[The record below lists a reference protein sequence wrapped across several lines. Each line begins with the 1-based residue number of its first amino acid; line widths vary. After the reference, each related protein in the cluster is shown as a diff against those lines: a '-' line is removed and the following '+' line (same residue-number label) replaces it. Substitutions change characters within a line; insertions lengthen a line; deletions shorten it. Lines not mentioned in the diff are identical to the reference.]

1 MLIIDTP
8 LKKIRRQLNTSKTW
22 AENILDAHESL
33 LNPDYTTLTLN
44 GKRIS
49 NNSLDFN
56 SNPNESDLLIV
67 SVRPQGLD
75 PVSWVYIAVA
85 AVAAAASYVL
95 AARSLG
101 NLGDTSGKQSPNSQ
115 FTGQTNAARLYS
127 QRPDIYGKVRAYP
140 DLVGEALLEY
150 VNNKKVLTHY
160 FNIGLGYYDLT
171 QFRFSDSALATFQ
184 ESTYTVYQPGEVN
197 PIVREQFSF
206 PEIDSSGAELKGI
219 NESEYQP
226 GGPFYSA
233 TAASVMDNR
242 GGEMTIVYANPTPG
256 VEPSVGGGGQLG
268 EWWRNRAAGDLM
280 DNVTLRVDYT
290 YEQYTVISV
299 GNPPTFGYVEKQ
311 ASIISDENK
320 ITYDNTIDQFT
331 VVVENFGPYSDR
343 DYLDETGLYEI
354 DSVSVGWFLSTVE
367 CTELWFNTVFRRGL
381 KGEAVIEFEYQ
392 PCDSDGTPSGSAL
405 SAVATYNDDTF
416 DDLSFTFK
424 VQSLPLSYYRV
435 RARRTN
441 NSNDDGSSQSTLES
455 IAAIRVKTNVVH
467 PEDTTLT
474 IQSTAG
480 NAETGTEMKFNVMA
494 SRKMIWWDGST
505 VRGWNYST
513 KTEVPADLRASEF
526 AADAILH
533 NYIVMGGGSVDEID
547 VDELYAIHDKVYAI
561 NPDLTK
567 CSITFDDADQ
577 ALGDRVKTLALLL
590 DVETS
595 YDGIKEFFVRDEQR
609 GIVVAQ
615 FDAYNLADDQYSK
628 TYSFMLKDQYTG
640 VRLEW
645 VDVNDKNKKRYINLA
660 LDNNGNVIESDSFHP
675 KEIKFLGC
683 GNETQAMHRA
693 RLEFNKLIYQNESV
707 TFNVVDDGFI
717 PRFGDMVRF
726 VEYADEYVVNG
737 EVIGI
742 SGNTYTSSSWLGDL
756 EVGVT
761 YWATCTKANGQTTDW
776 IELASWSDQSFTTSS
791 PMTGAYVADQ
801 INSQV
806 GSRFI
811 IRTTA
816 EKEADLYVITDKQ
829 PSSDGKVKISCINY
843 DDRTYQNV

>member
-8 LKKIRRQLNTSKTW
+8 LKKIRRPLDTSKTW
-22 AENILDAHESL
+22 AENILSAHPQL
-33 LNPDYTTLTLN
+33 LDPDFTTINLN
-44 GKRIS
+44 GKRIK
-49 NNSLDFN
+49 NRKFDCNAK
-56 SNPNESDLLIV
+56 PNDGDTVTICVRPQAESLIV
-67 SVRPQGLD
+67 SLV
-75 PVSWVYIAVA
+75 VSV
-85 AVAAAASYVL
+85 VAAAASFIL
-95 AARSLG
+95 ARRAMG
-101 NLGDTSGKQSPNSQ
+101 NLGDKAGKDSGNTQ
-115 FTGQTNAARLYS
+115 FTGQTNTARLYS

-140 DLVGEALLEY
+140 DLIGEALLEY

-206 PEIDSSGAELKGI
+206 PEIDSSGTELKGV
-219 NESEYQP
+219 NEVEPDPLAPSY
-226 GGPFYSA
+226 
-233 TAASVMDNR
+233 DNPTVSTTLD
-242 GGEMTIVYANPTPG
+242 GSLLFTVVYANPTPG
-256 VEPSVGGGGQLG
+256 VPPSSSGGGQLG
-268 EWWRNRAAGDLM
+268 AWYNGRALD
-280 DNVTLRVDYT
+280 
-290 YEQYTVISV
+290 
-299 GNPPTFGYVEKQ
+299 
-311 ASIISDENK
+311 NK
-320 ITYDNTIDQFT
+320 IVAEALKFDYFMQNPLGGSKAFSYVASSAYIDYDLGADTFIVTSPDFKGDTIGFVT
-331 VVVENFGPYSDR
+331 FIGNVKIT
-343 DYLDETGLYEI
+343 ETEALH
-354 DSVSVGWFLSTVE
+354 VGWFLSTVE
-367 CTELWFNTVFRRGL
+367 CTEIWFNTVFRLGL
-381 KGEAVIEFEYQ
+381 QGDAVIEFEYQ
-392 PCDSDGTPSGSAL
+392 PCDSAGTPSGSAA
-405 SAVATYNDDTF
+405 SKVVTYSDDTAN
-416 DDLSFTFK
+416 DLSFTYK
-424 VQSLPLSYYRV
+424 IQSLQLSYYRV

-441 NSNDDGSSQSTLES
+441 NSSRESQSVLES
-455 IAAIRVKTNVVH
+455 ISAVRVKTNVVH

-494 SRKMIWWDGST
+494 SRKMIWWDGSAI
-505 VRGWNYST
+505 RGWNAAAKAEIPS
-513 KTEVPADLRASEF
+513 ELRSSEF

-547 VDELYAIHDKVYAI
+547 VDELYSIHDKVYSI
-561 NPDLTK
+561 NPELTK

-595 YDGIKEFFVRDEQR
+595 YDGIKEFFVRDEAR
-609 GIVVAQ
+609 PFPLVQ

-660 LDNNGNVIESDSFHP
+660 LDNSGNVIESDSFHP

-693 RLEFNKLIYQNESV
+693 KLEFNKLIYQNESV

-742 SGNTYTSSSWLGDL
+742 SGNTYTSSAWLGDL
-756 EVGVT
+756 EAGVT
-761 YWATCTKANGQTTDW
+761 YWATCTKANGQTTEW
-776 IELASWSDQSFTTSS
+776 VEIASFDEQSFTTTS
-791 PMTGAYVADQ
+791 PMAGAYVADQ

-829 PSSDGKVKISCINY
+829 PSSDGTVKISCINY
-843 DDRTYQNV
+843 DERTYLNV

>member
-8 LKKIRRQLNTSKTW
+8 LKKIRRPLDKSKTW
-22 AENILDAHESL
+22 AENILAAHPQL
-33 LNPDYTTLTLN
+33 LDPDFTTINLN
-44 GKRIS
+44 GKRIK
-49 NNSLDFN
+49 NRKFDCNAK
-56 SNPNESDLLIV
+56 PNDGDLLTV
-67 SVRPQGLD
+67 CVRPQASALV
-75 PVSWVYIAVA
+75 VSLVVAV
-85 AVAAAASYVL
+85 VASAASYIL
-95 AARSLG
+95 SRRAMG
-101 NLGDTSGKQSPNSQ
+101 NLGDKAGKDSGNTQ
-115 FTGQTNAARLYS
+115 FTGQTNTARLYS

-140 DLVGEALLEY
+140 DLIGEALLEY

-206 PEIDSSGAELKGI
+206 PEIDSSGTELKGI
-219 NESEYQP
+219 NEVEP
-226 GGPFYSA
+226 DPSA
-233 TAASVMDNR
+233 PAYGDTPTSVVVDSSLT
-242 GGEMTIVYANPTPG
+242 MTIVYSNPTPSIP
-256 VEPSVGGGGQLG
+256 PSSGGGLQLG
-268 EWWRNRAAGDLM
+268 TWYNNRQPDDSISAEAIKINYSITSPFGGSPS
-280 DNVTLRVDYT
+280 NYEYVT
-290 YEQYTVISV
+290 S
-299 GNPPTFGYVEKQ
+299 N
-311 ASIISDENK
+311 AK
-320 ITYDNTIDQFT
+320 ITYDSITDRYS
-331 VVVENFGPYSDR
+331 VVVADFKGD
-343 DYLDETGLYEI
+343 LGFTGTFTGGVLLTETDALY
-354 DSVSVGWFLSTVE
+354 VGWFLSTVE
-367 CTELWFNTVFRRGL
+367 CTELWFNVVFRRGL
-381 KGEAVIEFEYQ
+381 KGDAVIEFEYQ
-392 PCDSDGTPSGSAL
+392 PCDAQGNPTGL
-405 SAVATYNDDTF
+405 SSTSTATYSDDTF
-416 DDLSFTFK
+416 DDKSFTFK
-424 VQSLPLSYYRV
+424 VNGLSSAYYRV

-505 VRGWNYST
+505 IRGWNAAT
-513 KTEVPADLRASEF
+513 KTEIPSDLRASEF
-526 AADAILH
+526 AADGILH

-547 VDELYAIHDKVYAI
+547 VDELYTIHDKVYAI

-595 YDGIKEFFVRDEQR
+595 YDGIKEFFVRDEAR
-609 GIVVAQ
+609 SIVVAQ

-660 LDNNGNVIESDSFHP
+660 LDGSGNVIESDSFHP

-693 RLEFNKLIYQNESV
+693 KLEFNKLIYQNESV

-742 SGNTYTSSSWLGDL
+742 SGNTYSSSARLGDL
-756 EVGVT
+756 EAGVT

-776 IELASWSDQSFTTSS
+776 VELLSWGDYSFTTTS
-791 PMTGAYVADQ
+791 PMIGAYVADN

-816 EKEADLYVITDKQ
+816 EKDADLYVITDKQ
-829 PSSDGKVKISCINY
+829 PSSDGTVKISCINY
-843 DDRTYQNV
+843 DERTYQNV

>member
-8 LKKIRRQLNTSKTW
+8 LKKIRRQLDTSKTW
-22 AENILDAHESL
+22 AENILSANPQL
-33 LNPDYTTLTLN
+33 LDPDFTTINLN
-44 GKRIS
+44 GKRIK
-49 NNSLDFN
+49 NRKFDCNA
-56 SNPNESDLLIV
+56 NPNDGDILTIC
-67 SVRPQGLD
+67 VRPQGFD
-75 PVSWVYIAVA
+75 PITIAIGVA
-85 AVAAAASYVL
+85 IAASAASFVL
-95 AARSLG
+95 SRRAMG
-101 NLGDTSGKQSPNSQ
+101 NISDRSGKSSGNTE
-115 FTGQTNAARLYS
+115 FTGQTNTARLYS

-140 DLVGEALLEY
+140 DLIGEALLEY

-184 ESTYTVYQPGEVN
+184 ESTYTVYQPSEVN
-197 PIVREQFSF
+197 PLVREQFSF
-206 PEIDSSGAELKGI
+206 PEIDSSGTELKGL
-219 NESEYQP
+219 NEVEENPTAPSYEAIP
-226 GGPFYSA
+226 TSA
-233 TAASVMDNR
+233 TAAPGVTVTFVFS
-242 GGEMTIVYANPTPG
+242 NPTPLIP
-256 VEPSVGGGGQLG
+256 PSSGGGGQLG
-268 EWWRNRAAGDLM
+268 LWYNNRKP
-280 DNVTLRVDYT
+280 DNSINSEAIRYDYRIT
-290 YEQYTVISV
+290 DMIGGSTPYSCVSTTS
-299 GNPPTFGYVEKQ
+299 
-311 ASIISDENK
+311 K
-320 ITYDNTIDQFT
+320 ITYDAPSDKFT
-331 VVVENFGPYSDR
+331 VVIENF
-343 DYLDETGLYEI
+343 TGDLGLTSAFTGTVKMSE
-354 DSVSVGWFLSTVE
+354 SESLFVGWFLSTVE

-381 KGEAVIEFEYQ
+381 KGEAIIDFEYQ
-392 PCDSDGTPSGSAL
+392 PCDSAGTPTGSA
-405 SAVATYNDDTF
+405 STQTATYSDDTF
-416 DDLSFTFK
+416 DDQSFTFK
-424 VQSLPLSYYRV
+424 VQGLASSYYRV

-455 IAAIRVKTNVVH
+455 IAAIRVKTNVIH
-467 PEDTTLT
+467 PEDTTLI

-505 VRGWNYST
+505 VRGWNATTRKEIPS
-513 KTEVPADLRASEF
+513 DLRASEF
-526 AADAILH
+526 AADGILH
-533 NYIVMGGGSVDEID
+533 NYIVMGGGPVDEID
-547 VDELYAIHDKVYAI
+547 IEELYSIHDKVYAI
-561 NPDLTK
+561 DPELAK

-590 DVETS
+590 DIETS
-595 YDGIKEFFVRDEQR
+595 YDGIKEFFVRDEER
-609 GIVVAQ
+609 DVVVAQ

-660 LDNNGNVIESDSFHP
+660 LDGSGNVIESDSFHP

-693 RLEFNKLIYQNESV
+693 KLEFNKLIYQNESV

-742 SGNTYTSSSWLGDL
+742 SGNTYTSSAWIGDL
-756 EVGVT
+756 EVGTT

-776 IELASWSDQSFTTSS
+776 VELASWDGYSFTTTS

-829 PSSDGKVKISCINY
+829 PSSDVTVKISCINY
-843 DDRTYQNV
+843 DERTYQNV

>member
-8 LKKIRRQLNTSKTW
+8 LKKIRRPLDTSKTW
-22 AENILDAHESL
+22 AENILVAHPQL
-33 LNPDYTTLTLN
+33 LDPDFTTINLN
-44 GKRIS
+44 GKRIK
-49 NNSLDFN
+49 NRKFDCNAKPHDG
-56 SNPNESDLLIV
+56 DLLTIC
-67 SVRPQGLD
+67 VRPQGFD
-75 PVSWVYIAVA
+75 PITIAIGVA
-85 AVAAAASYVL
+85 IAASAASFVL
-95 AARSLG
+95 SRRAMG
-101 NLGDTSGKQSPNSQ
+101 NIGDRSGKSSGNTE
-115 FTGQTNAARLYS
+115 FTGQTNTARLYS

-140 DLVGEALLEY
+140 DLIGEALLEY

-206 PEIDSSGAELKGI
+206 PEIDSSGTELKGL
-219 NESEYQP
+219 NEVEE
-226 GGPFYSA
+226 GPLAPNYDGAPVSA
-233 TAASVMDNR
+233 TLDGSLLFTV
-242 GGEMTIVYANPTPG
+242 VYPNPTPG
-256 VEPSVGGGGQLG
+256 TQPGSGGGGQLG
-268 EWWRNRAAGDLM
+268 SWYNGRTID
-280 DNVTLRVDYT
+280 
-290 YEQYTVISV
+290 
-299 GNPPTFGYVEKQ
+299 
-311 ASIISDENK
+311 NK
-320 ITYDNTIDQFT
+320 IAAEAIRFDYFMQNPFGASKAFSYVAAFAYISYDLGTDTFT
-331 VVVENFGPYSDR
+331 VSSPDFRGDTIGFVTFIGNVKIT
-343 DYLDETGLYEI
+343 ETEALY
-354 DSVSVGWFLSTVE
+354 VGWFLSTVE
-367 CTELWFNTVFRRGL
+367 CTELWFNTVFRLGL
-381 KGEAVIEFEYQ
+381 QGDAVIEFEYQ
-392 PCDSDGTPSGSAL
+392 PCDSAGTPSGSAA
-405 SAVATYNDDTF
+405 SQVVTYSDDTAN
-416 DDLSFTFK
+416 DLSFTYK
-424 VQSLPLSYYRV
+424 IQSLQLSYYRV

-441 NSNDDGSSQSTLES
+441 SSSRESQSVLES
-455 IAAIRVKTNVVH
+455 ISAVRVKTNVVH

-505 VRGWNYST
+505 IRGWNATT
-513 KTEVPADLRASEF
+513 KKEIPADLRSSEF

-533 NYIVMGGGSVDEID
+533 NYIVMGGGPIDEID
-547 VDELYAIHDKVYAI
+547 IEELYAIHDKVYAI
-561 NPDLTK
+561 NPELTK

-590 DVETS
+590 DVDTS
-595 YDGIKEFFVRDEQR
+595 YDGIKEFFVRDEPR
-609 GIVVAQ
+609 SIVVAQ

-640 VRLEW
+640 VRLEL

-660 LDNNGNVIESDSFHP
+660 LDSSGNVIESDSFHP

-693 RLEFNKLIYQNESV
+693 KLEFNKLIYQNESV

-737 EVIGI
+737 EVTGI
-742 SGNTYTSSSWLGDL
+742 SGNTYTSSAWLGDL
-756 EVGVT
+756 EDGVT

-776 IELASWSDQSFTTSS
+776 VELVSWNEQSFTTAS
-791 PMTGAYVADQ
+791 PMTGTYFADQ

-811 IRTTA
+811 IRATA

-829 PSSDGKVKISCINY
+829 PSSDGTVKISCINY
-843 DDRTYQNV
+843 DERTYQNV

>member
-8 LKKIRRQLNTSKTW
+8 LKKIRRPLDTSKTW
-22 AENILDAHESL
+22 AENILAAHPQL
-33 LNPDYTTLTLN
+33 LDPDFTTINLN
-44 GKRIS
+44 GKRIK
-49 NNSLDFN
+49 NRKFDCNAM
-56 SNPNESDLLIV
+56 PNGGDVLTIC
-67 SVRPQGLD
+67 VRPQGFD
-75 PVSWVYIAVA
+75 PITIAIGVA
-85 AVAAAASYVL
+85 IAASAVSFVL
-95 AARSLG
+95 ARRAMG
-101 NLGDTSGKQSPNSQ
+101 NISDRSGKSSGNTEL
-115 FTGQTNAARLYS
+115 TGQTNTARLYS

-140 DLVGEALLEY
+140 DLIGEALLEY

-206 PEIDSSGAELKGI
+206 PEIDSSGTELKGV
-219 NESEYQP
+219 NEVEPDPSAPTYDSP
-226 GGPFYSA
+226 TVSTTLDGSLLFTVVYS
-233 TAASVMDNR
+233 
-242 GGEMTIVYANPTPG
+242 NPTPG
-256 VEPSVGGGGQLG
+256 IAPSSGGGGQLG
-268 EWWRNRAAGDLM
+268 AWYNGITID
-280 DNVTLRVDYT
+280 
-290 YEQYTVISV
+290 
-299 GNPPTFGYVEKQ
+299 
-311 ASIISDENK
+311 NK
-320 ITYDNTIDQFT
+320 IAAEAIKFNYSMQNSFGATQAFEYVASFAYISYDSGTDTFT
-331 VVVENFGPYSDR
+331 VSSPDFKGGTTGFINFTGNVKIT
-343 DYLDETGLYEI
+343 ETEALY
-354 DSVSVGWFLSTVE
+354 VGWFLSTVE

-405 SAVATYNDDTF
+405 SAVTTYNDDTF

-455 IAAIRVKTNVVH
+455 IAAIRVKTNVIH
-467 PEDTTLT
+467 PDDTTLT

-505 VRGWNYST
+505 IRGWNSAT
-513 KTEVPADLRASEF
+513 KTEIPADLRASEF
-526 AADAILH
+526 AADGILH

-547 VDELYAIHDKVYAI
+547 VDELYAIHNKVYAI
-561 NPDLTK
+561 NPELTK

-595 YDGIKEFFVRDEQR
+595 YDGIKEFFVRDEPR
-609 GIVVAQ
+609 SIVVAQ

-645 VDVNDKNKKRYINLA
+645 VDVNEKNKKRYINLS

-693 RLEFNKLIYQNESV
+693 KLEFNKLIYQNESV

-742 SGNTYTSSSWLGDL
+742 SGNTYTSSAWLGDL
-756 EVGVT
+756 EAGVT

-776 IELASWSDQSFTTSS
+776 VELVSWNEQSFTTAS
-791 PMTGAYVADQ
+791 PMTGAYIADQ

-829 PSSDGKVKISCINY
+829 PSSDGTVKISCINY
-843 DDRTYQNV
+843 DERTYQNV

>member
-8 LKKIRRQLNTSKTW
+8 LKKIRRHLNTSKTW
-22 AENILDAHESL
+22 AENIIEAHDGL
-33 LNPDYTTLTLN
+33 LNQDYTTLTLN

-49 NNSLDFN
+49 NYSLDFN
-56 SNPNESDLLIV
+56 SKPNESDLLVV

-206 PEIDSSGAELKGI
+206 PEIDSSGTELKGI
-219 NESEYQP
+219 NEVEPDPLAPSYD
-226 GGPFYSA
+226 SA
-233 TAASVMDNR
+233 TVSTTLDGSLLFTV
-242 GGEMTIVYANPTPG
+242 VYANPTPG
-256 VEPSVGGGGQLG
+256 VPPSSGGGGQLG
-268 EWWRNRAAGDLM
+268 AWYNGRA
-280 DNVTLRVDYT
+280 VD
-290 YEQYTVISV
+290 
-299 GNPPTFGYVEKQ
+299 
-311 ASIISDENK
+311 NK
-320 ITYDNTIDQFT
+320 IVAEAIKFDYFMQNPLGGSRAFSYVASSAYIDYDLGTDTFIVTSPDFRGDTIGFVT
-331 VVVENFGPYSDR
+331 FIGNVKIT
-343 DYLDETGLYEI
+343 ETEALY
-354 DSVSVGWFLSTVE
+354 VGWFLSTVE

-381 KGEAVIEFEYQ
+381 KGEALIDFEYQ
-392 PCDSDGTPSGSAL
+392 PCDSVGAPTGSA
-405 SAVATYNDDTF
+405 STQTATYSDDTF
-416 DDLSFTFK
+416 DDQSFTFK
-424 VQSLPLSYYRV
+424 VQGLAPSYYRV

-467 PEDTTLT
+467 PEDTTLI

-494 SRKMIWWDGST
+494 SRKMIWWDGYT
-505 VRGWNYST
+505 VRGWNDNT
-513 KTEVPADLRASEF
+513 KQEISSDLRSSEF
-526 AADAILH
+526 AADGILH
-533 NYIVMGGGSVDEID
+533 NYIVMGGGPIDEID
-547 VDELYAIHDKVYAI
+547 IEELYAIHDKVYAI
-561 NPDLTK
+561 DPELSK

-595 YDGIKEFFVRDEQR
+595 YDGIKEFFVRDESR
-609 GIVVAQ
+609 DVVVAQ

-660 LDNNGNVIESDSFHP
+660 LDSSGNVIESDSFHP

-693 RLEFNKLIYQNESV
+693 KLEFNKLIYQNESV

-742 SGNTYTSSSWLGDL
+742 SGNTYTSSAWIGDL
-756 EVGVT
+756 EVGTT

-776 IELASWSDQSFTTSS
+776 VELVSWDDYSFTTSS

-801 INSQV
+801 IDTQV

-829 PSSDGKVKISCINY
+829 PSSDGTVKISCINY

>member
-8 LKKIRRQLNTSKTW
+8 LKKIRRPLDTSKTW
-22 AENILDAHESL
+22 AENILSAHPQL
-33 LNPDYTTLTLN
+33 LDPEFTTINLN
-44 GKRIS
+44 GKRVK
-49 NNSLDFN
+49 NRKFDCNAK
-56 SNPNESDLLIV
+56 PNDGDLLTIC
-67 SVRPQGLD
+67 VRPQGFD
-75 PVSWVYIAVA
+75 PITIAIGVA
-85 AVAAAASYVL
+85 IAASAVSFVL
-95 AARSLG
+95 AKRALG
-101 NLGDTSGKQSPNSQ
+101 NIEDRTGKQSGNTQ
-115 FTGQTNAARLYS
+115 FTGQTNTARLYS

-140 DLVGEALLEY
+140 DLIGEALLEY

-171 QFRFSDSALATFQ
+171 QFRFSDSNLATFQ

-197 PIVREQFSF
+197 PLVREQFSF
-206 PEIDSSGAELKGI
+206 PEIDSSGTDLKGV
-219 NESEYQP
+219 NEVEPDPSSP
-226 GGPFYSA
+226 SFFSTPSSV
-233 TAASVMDNR
+233 TLDASKTFTV
-242 GGEMTIVYANPTPG
+242 VYANPTPTIP
-256 VEPSVGGGGQLG
+256 PSSGGGGQLG
-268 EWWRNRAAGDLM
+268 DWYNNRTQD
-280 DNVTLRVDYT
+280 
-290 YEQYTVISV
+290 
-299 GNPPTFGYVEKQ
+299 
-311 ASIISDENK
+311 NK
-320 ITYDNTIDQFT
+320 IPSEAVKFDYSIQNPFGGSNQYIYTAGSATISFSSIDDSYT
-331 VVVENFGPYSDR
+331 IVSENFNGD
-343 DYLDETGLYEI
+343 TGVFGGFTGEVGITEAKSAY
-354 DSVSVGWFLSTVE
+354 VGWFLSTVE
-367 CTELWFNTVFRRGL
+367 CTELWFNVVFRLGLRGD
-381 KGEAVIEFEYQ
+381 AVIEFEYQ
-392 PCDSDGTPSGSAL
+392 SCDAQGNPLLPSQS
-405 SAVATYNDDTF
+405 STVTYSNDTN
-416 DDLSFTFK
+416 DDLSFTYK
-424 VQSLPLSYYRV
+424 VQSIADSYYRV

-441 NSNDDGSSQSTLES
+441 NAERDSQSVLES
-455 IAAIRVKTNVVH
+455 ISAIRVKTNVVH

-494 SRKMIWWDGST
+494 IRKMIWWDGST
-505 VRGWNYST
+505 IRGWNAAT
-513 KTEVPADLRASEF
+513 KTEIPSDLRASEF
-526 AADAILH
+526 AADGILH

-595 YDGIKEFFVRDEQR
+595 YDGIKEFFVRDEPR
-609 GIVVAQ
+609 SIVVAQ

-693 RLEFNKLIYQNESV
+693 KLEFNKLIYQNESV

-726 VEYADEYVVNG
+726 IEYADEYVVNG

-742 SGNTYTSSSWLGDL
+742 SGNTYTSSAWIGDL
-756 EVGVT
+756 EAGVT

-776 IELASWSDQSFTTSS
+776 VELVSWDAQSFTTSS

-801 INSQV
+801 INSKV

-816 EKEADLYVITDKQ
+816 EKESDLYVITDKQ
-829 PSSDGKVKISCINY
+829 PSSDGTVKISCINY
-843 DDRTYQNV
+843 DERTYQNV

>member
-8 LKKIRRQLNTSKTW
+8 LKKIRRTLDTSKTW
-22 AENILDAHESL
+22 AENILSAHPQL
-33 LNPDYTTLTLN
+33 LDPDFTTINLN
-44 GKRIS
+44 GKAIS
-49 NNSLDFN
+49 NQNFDCN
-56 SNPNESDLLIV
+56 DNPNSDDLITIC
-67 SVRPQGLD
+67 VRPHGVELV
-75 PVSWVYIAVA
+75 VSLVVAV
-85 AVAAAASYVL
+85 VAAAASYIL
-95 AARSLG
+95 ARRALG
-101 NLGDTSGKQSPNSQ
+101 NLGDRAGKDSGNTQ
-115 FTGQTNAARLYS
+115 FTGQTNTARLYS

-140 DLVGEALLEY
+140 DLIGEALLEY

-171 QFRFSDSALATFQ
+171 QFRFSDSALASFQ

-197 PIVREQFSF
+197 PVVREQFSF
-206 PEIDSSGAELKGI
+206 PEIDSSGTELKGV
-219 NESEYQP
+219 NEADP
-226 GGPFYSA
+226 DPSA
-233 TAASVMDNR
+233 PSFFSTPSSVGIDASSTFTV
-242 GGEMTIVYANPTPG
+242 VYDNPTPTIP
-256 VEPSVGGGGQLG
+256 PSSGGGQLG
-268 EWWRNRAAGDLM
+268 IWYNNRTLDNKISSEAVRFTYNISNPFGGSTEYEYTAGSATISFD
-280 DNVTLRVDYT
+280 DVSDKYT
-290 YEQYTVISV
+290 
-299 GNPPTFGYVEKQ
+299 
-311 ASIISDENK
+311 IIS
-320 ITYDNTIDQFT
+320 
-331 VVVENFGPYSDR
+331 ENFRG
-343 DYLDETGLYEI
+343 ETGSFGGFVGKVGITEAESFY
-354 DSVSVGWFLSTVE
+354 VGWFLSTVE

-381 KGEAVIEFEYQ
+381 KGTAVIEFECQ
-392 PCDSDGTPSGSAL
+392 PCDSQGNPSGASL
-405 SAVATYNDDTF
+405 FTTATYNDDTF
-416 DDLSFTFK
+416 DDQSFTFK
-424 VQSLPLSYYRV
+424 VQSLPSSYYRV

-494 SRKMIWWDGST
+494 SRKMIWWDGSAI
-505 VRGWNYST
+505 RGWNAVAKAEIPS
-513 KTEVPADLRASEF
+513 DLRSSEF
-526 AADAILH
+526 AADGILH

-547 VDELYAIHDKVYAI
+547 VNELYAIHDKVYSI
-561 NPDLTK
+561 NPEITK

-595 YDGIKEFFVRDEQR
+595 YDGIKEFFVREEQR

-645 VDVNDKNKKRYINLA
+645 VDVSEKNKKRYINLA
-660 LDNNGNVIESDSFHP
+660 LDSNGNVIESDSFHP

-693 RLEFNKLIYQNESV
+693 KLELNKLIHQNESV

-717 PRFGDMVRF
+717 PRFGDLVRF

-742 SGNTYTSSSWLGDL
+742 SGNTYTSSAWLGDL
-756 EVGVT
+756 EDGVT
-761 YWATCTKANGQTTDW
+761 YWATCTKANGKTTDW
-776 IELASWSDQSFTTSS
+776 VELASWNAQSFTTTS
-791 PMTGAYVADQ
+791 PMDGAYVADQ

-829 PSSDGKVKISCINY
+829 PSSDGTVKISCINY
-843 DDRTYQNV
+843 DERTYQNV

>member
-8 LKKIRRQLNTSKTW
+8 LKKIRRPLDTSKTW
-22 AENILDAHESL
+22 AENILSAHPQL
-33 LNPDYTTLTLN
+33 LDPDFTTINLN
-44 GKRIS
+44 GKRIK
-49 NNSLDFN
+49 NRKFDCHAK
-56 SNPNESDLLIV
+56 PNDGDTVTICVRPQAESLIV
-67 SVRPQGLD
+67 SLV
-75 PVSWVYIAVA
+75 VSV
-85 AVAAAASYVL
+85 VAAAASFIL
-95 AARSLG
+95 ARRAMG
-101 NLGDTSGKQSPNSQ
+101 NLGDKAGKDSGNTQ
-115 FTGQTNAARLYS
+115 FTGQTNTARLYS

-140 DLVGEALLEY
+140 DLIGEALLEY

-197 PIVREQFSF
+197 PVVREQFSF
-206 PEIDSSGAELKGI
+206 PEIDSSGTELKGL
-219 NESEYQP
+219 NEVEEDPLAQNYNATPVSTTLD
-226 GGPFYSA
+226 GSLLFTVVYS
-233 TAASVMDNR
+233 
-242 GGEMTIVYANPTPG
+242 NPTPG
-256 VEPSVGGGGQLG
+256 IDPSSGGGGQLG
-268 EWWRNRAAGDLM
+268 SWFNGRTID
-280 DNVTLRVDYT
+280 
-290 YEQYTVISV
+290 
-299 GNPPTFGYVEKQ
+299 
-311 ASIISDENK
+311 NK
-320 ITYDNTIDQFT
+320 IPAEAIKFNYSMQNSFGATQAFEYVASFAYISYDSGTDTFT
-331 VVVENFGPYSDR
+331 VSSPDFKGETTGFVNFTGNVKIT
-343 DYLDETGLYEI
+343 ETEALY
-354 DSVSVGWFLSTVE
+354 VGWFLSTVE

-381 KGEAVIEFEYQ
+381 KGEAIIEFEYQ
-392 PCDSDGTPSGSAL
+392 PCDSAGTPSGSAL

-416 DDLSFTFK
+416 DDKSFTFK

-441 NSNDDGSSQSTLES
+441 NSNDDGSSQSALES

-467 PEDTTLT
+467 PDDTTLT

-480 NAETGTEMKFNVMA
+480 NAETGTEMKFNVMS
-494 SRKMIWWDGST
+494 SRRMIWWDGT
-505 VRGWNYST
+505 TIRGWNPAT
-513 KTEVPADLRASEF
+513 KTEIPSDLRASEF

-561 NPDLTK
+561 NPELTK

-590 DVETS
+590 DVDTS
-595 YDGIKEFFVRDEQR
+595 YDGIKEFFVRDEPR
-609 GIVVAQ
+609 SIVVAQ

-645 VDVNDKNKKRYINLA
+645 VDVSDKNKKRYINLA
-660 LDNNGNVIESDSFHP
+660 LDGSGNIIESDSFHP

-742 SGNTYTSSSWLGDL
+742 SGNTYTSSAWIGDL
-756 EVGVT
+756 EAGVT

-776 IELASWSDQSFTTSS
+776 VELSSWDEQSFTTAS
-791 PMTGAYVADQ
+791 PITGAYVADQ
-801 INSQV
+801 ISSQV

-816 EKEADLYVITDKQ
+816 EKDADLYVITDKQ
-829 PSSDGKVKISCINY
+829 PSSDGTAKISCINY
-843 DDRTYQNV
+843 DERTYLNV

>member
-8 LKKIRRQLNTSKTW
+8 LKKIRLPLDTSKTW
-22 AENILDAHESL
+22 AENILSAHPQL
-33 LNPDYTTLTLN
+33 LDPDFTTINLN
-44 GKRIS
+44 GKRIK
-49 NNSLDFN
+49 NRKFDCNAK
-56 SNPNESDLLIV
+56 PNDGDTVTIC
-67 SVRPQGLD
+67 VRPQGFD
-75 PVSWVYIAVA
+75 PITIAIGVA
-85 AVAAAASYVL
+85 IAASAVSFVL
-95 AARSLG
+95 ARRAMG
-101 NLGDTSGKQSPNSQ
+101 NIGDRSGKSSGNTE
-115 FTGQTNAARLYS
+115 FTGQTNTARLYS

-140 DLVGEALLEY
+140 DLIGEALLEY

-206 PEIDSSGAELKGI
+206 PEIDSSGTELKGL
-219 NESEYQP
+219 NEVEEDP
-226 GGPFYSA
+226 LAPNYSA
-233 TAASVMDNR
+233 TPVSTTLDGSLLFTV
-242 GGEMTIVYANPTPG
+242 VYSNPTPG
-256 VEPSVGGGGQLG
+256 IPPSSGGGGQLG
-268 EWWRNRAAGDLM
+268 AWYNSRAV
-280 DNVTLRVDYT
+280 DNNIAAEAIKFNYSMQNSFGATQAFEYVASFAYISYDSGTDT
-290 YEQYTVISV
+290 FTVSSPDFKGETTGFINFT
-299 GNPPTFGYVEKQ
+299 GNV
-311 ASIISDENK
+311 K
-320 ITYDNTIDQFT
+320 IT
-331 VVVENFGPYSDR
+331 
-343 DYLDETGLYEI
+343 ETEALH
-354 DSVSVGWFLSTVE
+354 VGWFLSTVE
-367 CTELWFNTVFRRGL
+367 CTEIWFNTVFRRGL

-392 PCDSDGTPSGSAL
+392 PCDSAGTPSGSAL
-405 SAVATYNDDTF
+405 SEVATYNDDTF

-505 VRGWNYST
+505 IRGWNAAT
-513 KTEVPADLRASEF
+513 KTEIPADLRASEF
-526 AADAILH
+526 ASDAILH

-547 VDELYAIHDKVYAI
+547 VNELYATHDKVYAI
-561 NPDLTK
+561 NPELTK

-590 DVETS
+590 DVDTS
-595 YDGIKEFFVRDEQR
+595 YDGIKEFFVRDEPR

-645 VDVNDKNKKRYINLA
+645 VDVSDKNKKRYINLA
-660 LDNNGNVIESDSFHP
+660 LDSGGNVIESDSFHP

-683 GNETQAMHRA
+683 GNETQATHRA

-717 PRFGDMVRF
+717 PRFGDMIRF

-737 EVIGI
+737 EVVGI
-742 SGNTYTSSSWLGDL
+742 SGNTYTSSAWLGDF
-756 EVGVT
+756 EAGVT
-761 YWATCTKANGQTTDW
+761 YWATCTKANGQATDW
-776 IELASWSDQSFTTSS
+776 VELASWDGYSFTTTS

-801 INSQV
+801 IGSQV

-829 PSSDGKVKISCINY
+829 PSSDGTVKISCINY
-843 DDRTYQNV
+843 DERTYQNV

>member
-8 LKKIRRQLNTSKTW
+8 LKKIRRPLDTSKTW
-22 AENILDAHESL
+22 AENILSAHHQL
-33 LNPDYTTLTLN
+33 LDPDFTTINLN
-44 GKRIS
+44 GKRIK
-49 NNSLDFN
+49 NRKFDCHAK
-56 SNPNESDLLIV
+56 PNDGDLLTIC
-67 SVRPQGLD
+67 VRPQAD
-75 PVSWVYIAVA
+75 PFTWISLVVAV
-85 AVAAAASYVL
+85 VGAAASYVL
-95 AARSLG
+95 SRRALG
-101 NLGDTSGKQSPNSQ
+101 NLNDRAGKSSGNTE
-115 FTGQTNAARLYS
+115 FTGQTNTARLYS

-140 DLVGEALLEY
+140 DLIGEALLEY

-184 ESTYTVYQPGEVN
+184 ESTYTVYQPSEVN

-206 PEIDSSGAELKGI
+206 PEIDSSGTELKGV
-219 NESEYQP
+219 NEVETDPSAPTYD
-226 GGPFYSA
+226 SA
-233 TAASVMDNR
+233 TVSTTLSGSLLFTV
-242 GGEMTIVYANPTPG
+242 VYSNPTPG
-256 VEPSVGGGGQLG
+256 VDPSSGGGGQLG
-268 EWWRNRAAGDLM
+268 SWFNGRTID
-280 DNVTLRVDYT
+280 
-290 YEQYTVISV
+290 
-299 GNPPTFGYVEKQ
+299 
-311 ASIISDENK
+311 NK
-320 ITYDNTIDQFT
+320 IPAEAIKFNYFMQNS
-331 VVVENFGPYSDR
+331 FGTTQSFEYVASFA
-343 DYLDETGLYEI
+343 YISY
-354 DSVSVGWFLSTVE
+354 DSVTDRFAVSSPDFNGGTTGFINFTGNVKITETEAIYVGWFLSTVE

-392 PCDSDGTPSGSAL
+392 PCDSDGTPSDTAL

-416 DDLSFTFK
+416 DDKSFTFK

-441 NSNDDGSSQSTLES
+441 NANDDGSSQATLES

-505 VRGWNYST
+505 IRGWNSAT
-513 KTEVPADLRASEF
+513 KTEIPSDLRASEF
-526 AADAILH
+526 AADGILH

-561 NPDLTK
+561 NPELTK

-595 YDGIKEFFVRDEQR
+595 YDGIKEFFVRDETR
-609 GIVVAQ
+609 SIVVAQ

-660 LDNNGNVIESDSFHP
+660 LDNSGNVIDSDSFHP

-693 RLEFNKLIYQNESV
+693 KLEFNKLIYQNESV

-742 SGNTYTSSSWLGDL
+742 SGNTYTSSAWLGDL
-756 EVGVT
+756 EAGVT

-776 IELASWSDQSFTTSS
+776 VELVSWSEQSFTTAS
-791 PMTGAYVADQ
+791 PMTGAYFADK

-829 PSSDGKVKISCINY
+829 PSSDGTVKISCINY
-843 DDRTYQNV
+843 DERTYQNV

>member
-8 LKKIRRQLNTSKTW
+8 LKKIRRPLDTSKTW
-22 AENILDAHESL
+22 AENILAAHPQL
-33 LNPDYTTLTLN
+33 LDPDFTTINLN
-44 GKRIS
+44 GKRIK
-49 NNSLDFN
+49 NRKFDCNAK
-56 SNPNESDLLIV
+56 PNDGDILTIC
-67 SVRPQGLD
+67 VRPQGFD
-75 PVSWVYIAVA
+75 PITIAIGVA
-85 AVAAAASYVL
+85 IAASAVSFVL
-95 AARSLG
+95 ARRAMG
-101 NLGDTSGKQSPNSQ
+101 NISDRSGKSSGNTE
-115 FTGQTNAARLYS
+115 FTGQTNTARLYS

-140 DLVGEALLEY
+140 DLIGEALLEY

-206 PEIDSSGAELKGI
+206 PEIDSSGTELKGL
-219 NESEYQP
+219 NEVEEDPLAPNYNATPVSTTLN
-226 GGPFYSA
+226 GSLLFSVVYS
-233 TAASVMDNR
+233 
-242 GGEMTIVYANPTPG
+242 NPTPG
-256 VEPSVGGGGQLG
+256 TPPSSGGGGQLG
-268 EWWRNRAAGDLM
+268 SWYNGRTID
-280 DNVTLRVDYT
+280 
-290 YEQYTVISV
+290 
-299 GNPPTFGYVEKQ
+299 
-311 ASIISDENK
+311 NK
-320 ITYDNTIDQFT
+320 IAAEAIKFDYFMQNPFGGSKAFSYVAAFAYIAYDIGTDTFT
-331 VVVENFGPYSDR
+331 VASPDFRGDTIGFVTFTGNVKIT
-343 DYLDETGLYEI
+343 ETEALY
-354 DSVSVGWFLSTVE
+354 VGWFLSTVE

-392 PCDSDGTPSGSAL
+392 PCDSSGTPSGSAL

-416 DDLSFTFK
+416 DDKSFTFK

-455 IAAIRVKTNVVH
+455 IAAIRVKTNVIH

-505 VRGWNYST
+505 IRGWNAAT
-513 KTEVPADLRASEF
+513 KTEIPADLRASEF
-526 AADAILH
+526 AADGILH

-547 VDELYAIHDKVYAI
+547 VDELYAIHNKVYAI

-609 GIVVAQ
+609 SIVVAQ

-645 VDVNDKNKKRYINLA
+645 VDVSDKNKKRYINLA
-660 LDNNGNVIESDSFHP
+660 LDSNGNVIESDSFHP

-693 RLEFNKLIYQNESV
+693 KLEFNKLIYQNESI

-742 SGNTYTSSSWLGDL
+742 SGNTYTSSAWLGDL
-756 EVGVT
+756 EAGVT

-776 IELASWSDQSFTTSS
+776 VELASWNDYSFTTAS

-829 PSSDGKVKISCINY
+829 PSSDGTVKISCINY
-843 DDRTYQNV
+843 DVRTYQNV

>member
-1 MLIIDTP
+1 MG
-8 LKKIRRQLNTSKTW
+8 
-22 AENILDAHESL
+22 NI
-33 LNPDYTTLTLN
+33 
-44 GKRIS
+44 
-49 NNSLDFN
+49 
-56 SNPNESDLLIV
+56 SD
-67 SVRPQGLD
+67 R
-75 PVSWVYIAVA
+75 
-85 AVAAAASYVL
+85 
-95 AARSLG
+95 
-101 NLGDTSGKQSPNSQ
+101 SGKSSGNTE
-115 FTGQTNAARLYS
+115 FTGQTNTARLYS

-140 DLVGEALLEY
+140 DLIGEALLEY

-197 PIVREQFSF
+197 PFVREQFSF
-206 PEIDSSGAELKGI
+206 PEIDSSGTELKGL
-219 NESEYQP
+219 NEVEEDPLAQNYNATPVSTTLD
-226 GGPFYSA
+226 GSLLFSVVYS
-233 TAASVMDNR
+233 
-242 GGEMTIVYANPTPG
+242 NPTPG
-256 VEPSVGGGGQLG
+256 IDPSSGGGGQLG
-268 EWWRNRAAGDLM
+268 SWFNGRTID
-280 DNVTLRVDYT
+280 
-290 YEQYTVISV
+290 
-299 GNPPTFGYVEKQ
+299 
-311 ASIISDENK
+311 NK
-320 ITYDNTIDQFT
+320 IPAEAIKFNYSMQNSFGATQPFEYVASFANISYDSGTDTFT
-331 VVVENFGPYSDR
+331 VSSPDFNGETTGFINFTGNVKIT
-343 DYLDETGLYEI
+343 ETEALY
-354 DSVSVGWFLSTVE
+354 VGWFLSTVE

-467 PEDTTLT
+467 PDDTTLT

-505 VRGWNYST
+505 IRGWNATT
-513 KTEVPADLRASEF
+513 KTEIPADLRASEF
-526 AADAILH
+526 AADGILH

-561 NPDLTK
+561 NPELTK

-590 DVETS
+590 DVDTS
-595 YDGIKEFFVRDEQR
+595 YDGIKEFFVRDEPR
-609 GIVVAQ
+609 SIVVAQ

-645 VDVNDKNKKRYINLA
+645 VDVNEKNKKRYINLA
-660 LDNNGNVIESDSFHP
+660 LDGSGNIIESDSFHP

-693 RLEFNKLIYQNESV
+693 KLEFNKLIYQNESV

-742 SGNTYTSSSWLGDL
+742 SSNTYTSSAWLGDL
-756 EVGVT
+756 EAGVT

-776 IELASWSDQSFTTSS
+776 VELTSWDDQSFTTSS

-829 PSSDGKVKISCINY
+829 PSSDGTVKISCINY
-843 DDRTYQNV
+843 DELAYQNV

>member
-8 LKKIRRQLNTSKTW
+8 LKKIRRQLDTSKTW
-22 AENILDAHESL
+22 AENILAAHPQL
-33 LNPDYTTLTLN
+33 LDTDFTTINLN
-44 GKRIS
+44 GKRIK
-49 NNSLDFN
+49 NRKFDCNAK
-56 SNPNESDLLIV
+56 PNDGDILIIC
-67 SVRPQGLD
+67 VRPQGFD
-75 PVSWVYIAVA
+75 PITIAIGVA
-85 AVAAAASYVL
+85 IAASAVSFVL
-95 AARSLG
+95 AKRALG
-101 NLGDTSGKQSPNSQ
+101 NIEDRTGKQSGNTQ
-115 FTGQTNAARLYS
+115 FTGQTNTARLYS

-140 DLVGEALLEY
+140 DLIGEALLEY

-171 QFRFSDSALATFQ
+171 QFRFSDSNLATFQ

-197 PIVREQFSF
+197 PLVREQFSF
-206 PEIDSSGAELKGI
+206 PEIDSSGTELKGV
-219 NESEYQP
+219 NEVEPDPSAP
-226 GGPFYSA
+226 SFFSTPSSA
-233 TAASVMDNR
+233 TLDANKTFTV
-242 GGEMTIVYANPTPG
+242 VYANPTPTIP
-256 VEPSVGGGGQLG
+256 PSSGGGGQLG
-268 EWWRNRAAGDLM
+268 NWYNNRTPNNKIPSDAVRFDYTTQSAGTGYEESFSYTASSASIDFDSVADKYTITSENFNGDLGFFGGF
-280 DNVTLRVDYT
+280 
-290 YEQYTVISV
+290 V
-299 GNPPTFGYVEKQ
+299 GEIG
-311 ASIISDENK
+311 
-320 ITYDNTIDQFT
+320 ITE
-331 VVVENFGPYSDR
+331 VKS
-343 DYLDETGLYEI
+343 LY
-354 DSVSVGWFLSTVE
+354 VGWFLSTVE
-367 CTELWFNTVFRRGL
+367 CTELWFNVVFRRGL
-381 KGEAVIEFEYQ
+381 KGDAVIEFEYQ
-392 PCDSDGTPSGSAL
+392 QCDAQGNPTGAPSAST
-405 SAVATYNDDTF
+405 ATYSDDTF
-416 DDLSFTFK
+416 DDKSFTFK
-424 VQSLPLSYYRV
+424 VQGLASTYYRV

-480 NAETGTEMKFNVMA
+480 NAETGTEMKFNVMS
-494 SRKMIWWDGST
+494 SRKMIWWDGAT
-505 VRGWNYST
+505 IRGWNAST
-513 KTEVPADLRASEF
+513 KKEIPSDLRSSEF
-526 AADAILH
+526 AADGILH

-547 VDELYAIHDKVYAI
+547 VGELYAIHDKVYAI
-561 NPDLTK
+561 NPELTK

-577 ALGDRVKTLALLL
+577 ALGDRVKTLAMLL

-595 YDGIKEFFVRDEQR
+595 YDGIKEFFVRDDTR
-609 GIVVAQ
+609 SIVVAQ

-645 VDVNDKNKKRYINLA
+645 VDVSDKNKRRYINLA
-660 LDNNGNVIESDSFHP
+660 LDSSGNVIESDSFHP

-683 GNETQAMHRA
+683 GNEVQAMHRA

-737 EVIGI
+737 EVIGT

-756 EVGVT
+756 EAGVT

-776 IELASWSDQSFTTSS
+776 VELVSWDDYSFTTSS
-791 PMTGAYVADQ
+791 PMTGAYIADQ

-829 PSSDGKVKISCINY
+829 PSSDGTVKISCINY
-843 DDRTYQNV
+843 NERTYQNV

>member
-8 LKKIRRQLNTSKTW
+8 LKKIRRQLDTSKTW
-22 AENILDAHESL
+22 AENILSAHPQL
-33 LNPDYTTLTLN
+33 LDPDFTTINLN
-44 GKRIS
+44 GKRIK
-49 NNSLDFN
+49 NRKFDCQAK
-56 SNPNESDLLIV
+56 PNDGDLLTV
-67 SVRPQGLD
+67 CVRPQASALV
-75 PVSWVYIAVA
+75 VSLVVAV
-85 AVAAAASYVL
+85 VASAASYIL
-95 AARSLG
+95 SRRAMG
-101 NLGDTSGKQSPNSQ
+101 NLGDKAGKDSGNTQ
-115 FTGQTNAARLYS
+115 FTGQTNTARLYS

-140 DLVGEALLEY
+140 DLIGEALLEY

-197 PIVREQFSF
+197 PVVREQFSF
-206 PEIDSSGAELKGI
+206 PEIDSSGAELKGV
-219 NESEYQP
+219 NEAEP
-226 GGPFYSA
+226 DPSA
-233 TAASVMDNR
+233 PSFFSTPSSVGIDASSTFTV
-242 GGEMTIVYANPTPG
+242 VYDNPTPAIP
-256 VEPSVGGGGQLG
+256 PSSGGGGQLG
-268 EWWRNRAAGDLM
+268 DWYNNRTP
-280 DNVTLRVDYT
+280 DNKIPSEAVRFTYSIINPFGGFVT
-290 YEQYTVISV
+290 YEYTASSATISFDDV
-299 GNPPTFGYVEKQ
+299 SDKYT
-311 ASIISDENK
+311 IIS
-320 ITYDNTIDQFT
+320 
-331 VVVENFGPYSDR
+331 ENFRG
-343 DYLDETGLYEI
+343 ETGSFGGFTGEVGITEAESFY
-354 DSVSVGWFLSTVE
+354 VGWFLSTVE

-381 KGEAVIEFEYQ
+381 KGEAIIEFEYQ
-392 PCDSDGTPSGSAL
+392 PCDSAGTPSGSAL

-416 DDLSFTFK
+416 DDQSFTFK

-505 VRGWNYST
+505 IRGWNAAT
-513 KTEVPADLRASEF
+513 KTEIPAELLASEF
-526 AADAILH
+526 AADGILH

-547 VDELYAIHDKVYAI
+547 VDELYAIHDKVYSI
-561 NPDLTK
+561 NPELTK

-595 YDGIKEFFVRDEQR
+595 YDGIKEFFVRDEPR
-609 GIVVAQ
+609 SIVVAQ

-645 VDVNDKNKKRYINLA
+645 VDVHEKNKKRYINLA
-660 LDNNGNVIESDSFHP
+660 LDGSGNIIESDSFHP

-693 RLEFNKLIYQNESV
+693 KLEFNKLIYQNESV

-742 SGNTYTSSSWLGDL
+742 SGNTYTSSAWLGDL
-756 EVGVT
+756 EAGVT

-776 IELASWSDQSFTTSS
+776 VELVSWNEQSFTTTS

-829 PSSDGKVKISCINY
+829 PSSDGTVKISCINY
-843 DDRTYQNV
+843 DDLTYHNV

>member
-8 LKKIRRQLNTSKTW
+8 LKKIRRPLDTSKTW
-22 AENILDAHESL
+22 AENILAAHPQLLDPDFTTINLNGNRIKNRKFDCDA
-33 LNPDYTTLTLN
+33 NPNYGDTLT
-44 GKRIS
+44 IC
-49 NNSLDFN
+49 
-56 SNPNESDLLIV
+56 
-67 SVRPQGLD
+67 VRPQASALV
-75 PVSWVYIAVA
+75 VSLVVAV
-85 AVAAAASYVL
+85 VASAASFIL
-95 AARSLG
+95 ARRAMG
-101 NLGDTSGKQSPNSQ
+101 NLGDKAGKDSGNTQ
-115 FTGQTNAARLYS
+115 FTGQTNTARLYS

-140 DLVGEALLEY
+140 DLIGEALLEY

-160 FNIGLGYYDLT
+160 FNIGIGYYDLT
-171 QFRFSDSALATFQ
+171 QFRFSDSNLATFQ

-197 PIVREQFSF
+197 QLVREQFSF
-206 PEIDSSGAELKGI
+206 PEIDSSGTELKGV
-219 NESEYQP
+219 NEVEP
-226 GGPFYSA
+226 DPSA
-233 TAASVMDNR
+233 PSFFSTPTAVSIDSSKTFTV
-242 GGEMTIVYANPTPG
+242 VFANPTPAIH
-256 VEPSVGGGGQLG
+256 PSSGGGGQLG
-268 EWWRNRAAGDLM
+268 DWYNGRTVDNRIASEAIDFNYSMLNSFGGTQTFIYTASFAYIDY
-280 DNVTLRVDYT
+280 DSVTDR
-290 YEQYTVISV
+290 
-299 GNPPTFGYVEKQ
+299 F
-311 ASIISDENK
+311 SIISPGFNGQTTAFGSFTGEVG
-320 ITYDNTIDQFT
+320 ITEAKSAY
-331 VVVENFGPYSDR
+331 
-343 DYLDETGLYEI
+343 
-354 DSVSVGWFLSTVE
+354 VGWFLSTVE
-367 CTELWFNTVFRRGL
+367 CAELWFNVVFRRGL

-392 PCDSDGTPSGSAL
+392 PCDSQGNPTGASST
-405 SAVATYNDDTF
+405 STATYSDDTF
-416 DDLSFTFK
+416 DDKSFTFK
-424 VQSLPLSYYRV
+424 VQGLSSAYYRV

-505 VRGWNYST
+505 IRGWNAAT
-513 KTEVPADLRASEF
+513 KTEIPSDLRASEF
-526 AADAILH
+526 AADGILH

-547 VDELYAIHDKVYAI
+547 VDELYAIHNKVYAI

-609 GIVVAQ
+609 SIVVAQ

-645 VDVNDKNKKRYINLA
+645 VDVNDKNKKRYINLSI
-660 LDNNGNVIESDSFHP
+660 DISGTIIESDSFHP
-675 KEIKFLGC
+675 KEIKFIGC

-742 SGNTYTSSSWLGDL
+742 SGNTYSSSARLGDL
-756 EVGVT
+756 EAGVT
-761 YWATCTKANGQTTDW
+761 YWAACTKANGQTTDW
-776 IELASWSDQSFTTSS
+776 VELSSWSDYSFTTTS
-791 PMTGAYVADQ
+791 PMIGAYVADN

-816 EKEADLYVITDKQ
+816 EKDADLYVITDKQ
-829 PSSDGKVKISCINY
+829 PSSDGTVKISCINY
-843 DDRTYQNV
+843 DERTYQNV

>member
-8 LKKIRRQLNTSKTW
+8 LKKIRRPLDTSKTW
-22 AENILDAHESL
+22 AENILAAHPQL
-33 LNPDYTTLTLN
+33 LDPDFTTINLN
-44 GKRIS
+44 GKRIK
-49 NNSLDFN
+49 NRKLDCN
-56 SNPNESDLLIV
+56 AKPNDGDILTIC
-67 SVRPQGLD
+67 VRPQGFD
-75 PVSWVYIAVA
+75 PITIAIVVA
-85 AVAAAASYVL
+85 IAASAVSFVL
-95 AARSLG
+95 ARRAMG
-101 NLGDTSGKQSPNSQ
+101 NISDRSGKSSGNTE
-115 FTGQTNAARLYS
+115 FTGQTNTARLYS

-140 DLVGEALLEY
+140 DLIGEALLEY

-206 PEIDSSGAELKGI
+206 PEIDSSGTELKGI

-268 EWWRNRAAGDLM
+268 EWWRNRVAGDLM

-290 YEQYTVISV
+290 YEQYTVISA

-331 VVVENFGPYSDR
+331 VVVESFGPYSDR

-392 PCDSDGTPSGSAL
+392 PCDSAGTPSGPAL

-467 PEDTTLT
+467 PDDTTLT

-505 VRGWNYST
+505 IRGWNAAT
-513 KTEVPADLRASEF
+513 KTEIPADLRASEF
-526 AADAILH
+526 AADGILH

-547 VDELYAIHDKVYAI
+547 VGELYAIHDKVYAI
-561 NPDLTK
+561 NPELTK

-595 YDGIKEFFVRDEQR
+595 YDGIKEFFVRDEPR
-609 GIVVAQ
+609 SIVVAQ

-645 VDVNDKNKKRYINLA
+645 VDVSDKNKKRYINLA
-660 LDNNGNVIESDSFHP
+660 LDGSGNIIESDSFHP

-693 RLEFNKLIYQNESV
+693 KLEFNKLIYQNESV

-742 SGNTYTSSSWLGDL
+742 SGNTYTSSAWLGDL
-756 EVGVT
+756 EAGVT

-776 IELASWSDQSFTTSS
+776 VELTSWDDQSFTTSS
-791 PMTGAYVADQ
+791 PMTGAYIADQ

-816 EKEADLYVITDKQ
+816 EREADLYVITDKQ
-829 PSSDGKVKISCINY
+829 PSSDGTVKISCINY
-843 DDRTYQNV
+843 DDLTYQNV

>member
-8 LKKIRRQLNTSKTW
+8 LKKIRRPLDTSKTW
-22 AENILDAHESL
+22 AENILAAHPQL
-33 LNPDYTTLTLN
+33 LEPDFTTINLN
-44 GKRIS
+44 GKRIKNRKFDCNAKP
-49 NNSLDFN
+49 NNSDILT
-56 SNPNESDLLIV
+56 IC
-67 SVRPQGLD
+67 VRPQAFD
-75 PVSWVYIAVA
+75 PITIAIGVA
-85 AVAAAASYVL
+85 IAASAVSFVL
-95 AARSLG
+95 SRRAMG
-101 NLGDTSGKQSPNSQ
+101 NIGDRSGKSSGNTE
-115 FTGQTNAARLYS
+115 FTGQTNTARLYS

-140 DLVGEALLEY
+140 DLIGEALLEY

-206 PEIDSSGAELKGI
+206 PEIDSSGTELKGL
-219 NESEYQP
+219 SEVEEDPLAPNYNATP
-226 GGPFYSA
+226 VSTTLDGSLLFTVVYS
-233 TAASVMDNR
+233 
-242 GGEMTIVYANPTPG
+242 NPTPG
-256 VEPSVGGGGQLG
+256 IAPSSGGGGQLG
-268 EWWRNRAAGDLM
+268 SWFNGRTIDDKIPAEAIRFNYFMQNSFGATQAFEYVASFAYISYDSGTDTFTVSSP
-280 DNVTLRVDYT
+280 DFKGEATGFVNFTGNV
-290 YEQYTVISV
+290 
-299 GNPPTFGYVEKQ
+299 
-311 ASIISDENK
+311 K
-320 ITYDNTIDQFT
+320 IT
-331 VVVENFGPYSDR
+331 
-343 DYLDETGLYEI
+343 ETEALY
-354 DSVSVGWFLSTVE
+354 VGWFLSTVE

-405 SAVATYNDDTF
+405 SAVANYNDDTF

-467 PEDTTLT
+467 PDDTTLT

-505 VRGWNYST
+505 IRGWNAAT
-513 KTEVPADLRASEF
+513 KTEIPADLRASEF
-526 AADAILH
+526 AADGILH

-547 VDELYAIHDKVYAI
+547 IGELYAIHNKVYAI
-561 NPDLTK
+561 NPELTK

-595 YDGIKEFFVRDEQR
+595 YDGIKEFFVRDEPR
-609 GIVVAQ
+609 SIVVAQ

-645 VDVNDKNKKRYINLA
+645 VDVSDKNKKRYINLA

-693 RLEFNKLIYQNESV
+693 KLEFNKLIYQNESV

-742 SGNTYTSSSWLGDL
+742 SGNTYTSSAWLGDL
-756 EVGVT
+756 EAGVT
-761 YWATCTKANGQTTDW
+761 YWATCTKANGKTTDW
-776 IELASWSDQSFTTSS
+776 VELASWDGYSFTTTS
-791 PMTGAYVADQ
+791 PMSGSYVADQ

-829 PSSDGKVKISCINY
+829 PSSDGTVKISCINY
-843 DDRTYQNV
+843 DERTYQNV

>member
-8 LKKIRRQLNTSKTW
+8 LKKIRIPLDTSKTW
-22 AENILDAHESL
+22 AENILSAHPQL
-33 LNPDYTTLTLN
+33 LDPDFTAISLN
-44 GKRIS
+44 GKRIKNRKFDCNAKPS
-49 NNSLDFN
+49 GG
-56 SNPNESDLLIV
+56 DLLTIC
-67 SVRPQGLD
+67 VRPQGFD
-75 PVSWVYIAVA
+75 PFTIAIAVA
-85 AVAAAASYVL
+85 VVASAVSYVL
-95 AARSLG
+95 AKRALG
-101 NLGDTSGKQSPNSQ
+101 NIEDRTGKQSGNTQ
-115 FTGQTNAARLYS
+115 FTGQTNTARLYS

-140 DLVGEALLEY
+140 DLIGEALLEY

-171 QFRFSDSALATFQ
+171 QFRFSDSNLATFQ

-197 PIVREQFSF
+197 PLIREQFSF
-206 PEIDSSGAELKGI
+206 PEIDSSGTELKGV
-219 NESEYQP
+219 NEVEPDPSAPSFFSTPVNVSIDASSTFTVEYQ
-226 GGPFYSA
+226 
-233 TAASVMDNR
+233 
-242 GGEMTIVYANPTPG
+242 NPTPMIP
-256 VEPSVGGGGQLG
+256 PSLGGGGQLG
-268 EWWRNRAAGDLM
+268 NWYNNRTPDDKIPSEAVKFDYSIQNPFGGEDQFSYTAGSAKISFSSITD
-280 DNVTLRVDYT
+280 R
-290 YEQYTVISV
+290 YTVTS
-299 GNPPTFGYVEKQ
+299 
-311 ASIISDENK
+311 
-320 ITYDNTIDQFT
+320 
-331 VVVENFGPYSDR
+331 ENFRGN
-343 DYLDETGLYEI
+343 TGSFGGFVGDVGITEAKSAY
-354 DSVSVGWFLSTVE
+354 VGWFLSTVQ
-367 CTELWFNTVFRRGL
+367 CTELWFNIVFRRGL
-381 KGEAVIEFEYQ
+381 KGDAVIEFEYQ
-392 PCDSDGTPSGSAL
+392 PCDSQGNQTGSPIT
-405 SAVATYNDDTF
+405 STATYSDGTF
-416 DDLSFTFK
+416 DDKSFTFK
-424 VQSLPLSYYRV
+424 AQGLASTYYRV
-435 RARRTN
+435 RARRIN

-480 NAETGTEMKFNVMA
+480 NAETGTEMKFNVMS

-505 VRGWNYST
+505 IRGWNAAT
-513 KTEVPADLRASEF
+513 KTEIPSDLRASEF
-526 AADAILH
+526 AADGILH

-609 GIVVAQ
+609 SIVVAQ

-660 LDNNGNVIESDSFHP
+660 LDNSGDVIESDSFHP

-693 RLEFNKLIYQNESV
+693 KLEFNKLIYQSESV

-742 SGNTYTSSSWLGDL
+742 SGNTYTSSAWLGDL
-756 EVGVT
+756 EAGVT

-776 IELASWSDQSFTTSS
+776 VELTSWDGYSFTTTS

-801 INSQV
+801 IDSQV

-829 PSSDGKVKISCINY
+829 PSSDGTVKISCINY
-843 DDRTYQNV
+843 DERTYQNV

>member
-8 LKKIRRQLNTSKTW
+8 LKKIRRQLDTSKTW
-22 AENILDAHESL
+22 AENILSAHPQL
-33 LNPDYTTLTLN
+33 LDPDFTTVNLN
-44 GKRIS
+44 GKRIK
-49 NNSLDFN
+49 NRKFDCNAK
-56 SNPNESDLLIV
+56 PNDGDLLTIC
-67 SVRPQGLD
+67 VRPQGLD
-75 PVSWVYIAVA
+75 PFTIAIAVA
-85 AVAAAASYVL
+85 VVASAVSFVL
-95 AARSLG
+95 SRRAMG
-101 NLGDTSGKQSPNSQ
+101 NIGDRSGKSSGNTE
-115 FTGQTNAARLYS
+115 FTGQTNTARLYS

-140 DLVGEALLEY
+140 DLIGEALLEY

-206 PEIDSSGAELKGI
+206 PEIDSSGTELKGL
-219 NESEYQP
+219 NEVEEDPLAPNYNATPVSTTLD
-226 GGPFYSA
+226 GSLLFTVVYS
-233 TAASVMDNR
+233 
-242 GGEMTIVYANPTPG
+242 NPTLG
-256 VEPSVGGGGQLG
+256 IAPSSGGGGQLG
-268 EWWRNRAAGDLM
+268 VWFNGRTID
-280 DNVTLRVDYT
+280 
-290 YEQYTVISV
+290 
-299 GNPPTFGYVEKQ
+299 
-311 ASIISDENK
+311 NK
-320 ITYDNTIDQFT
+320 IPAEAIKFNYSMQNSFGSTQAFEYVASFAYISYDSGTDTFT
-331 VVVENFGPYSDR
+331 VSSPDFKGETTGFINFTGNVKIT
-343 DYLDETGLYEI
+343 ETEALY
-354 DSVSVGWFLSTVE
+354 VGWFLSTVE
-367 CTELWFNTVFRRGL
+367 CTEIWFNTVFRRGL

-416 DDLSFTFK
+416 DDKSFTFK

-467 PEDTTLT
+467 PEDATLT

-505 VRGWNYST
+505 IRGWNATT

-533 NYIVMGGGSVDEID
+533 NYIVMGGGSADEIG
-547 VDELYAIHDKVYAI
+547 VDELYAIHDRVYAI
-561 NPDLTK
+561 NPELTK

-595 YDGIKEFFVRDEQR
+595 YDGIKEFFVMDETR
-609 GIVVAQ
+609 SIVVAQ

-645 VDVNDKNKKRYINLA
+645 VDVSDKNKKRYINLA
-660 LDNNGNVIESDSFHP
+660 LDSAGNVIESDSFHP

-693 RLEFNKLIYQNESV
+693 KLEFNKLIYQNESV

-742 SGNTYTSSSWLGDL
+742 SGNTYTSGAWLGDL
-756 EVGVT
+756 EALVT
-761 YWATCTKANGQTTDW
+761 YWATCTKSNGQTTDW
-776 IELASWSDQSFTTSS
+776 VELVSWDEKSFTTSS
-791 PMTGAYVADQ
+791 PMNGAYVADQ

-829 PSSDGKVKISCINY
+829 PSSDGTVKISCINY
-843 DDRTYQNV
+843 DERTYQNV

>member
-8 LKKIRRQLNTSKTW
+8 LKKIRRPLDTSKTW
-22 AENILDAHESL
+22 AENILAAHPQL
-33 LNPDYTTLTLN
+33 LDPDFTTINLN
-44 GKRIS
+44 GKRIK
-49 NNSLDFN
+49 NRKFDCNAK
-56 SNPNESDLLIV
+56 PNDGDILTIC
-67 SVRPQGLD
+67 VRPQGFD
-75 PVSWVYIAVA
+75 PITIAIGVA
-85 AVAAAASYVL
+85 IAASAVSFVL
-95 AARSLG
+95 ARRAMG
-101 NLGDTSGKQSPNSQ
+101 NISDRSGKSSGNTE
-115 FTGQTNAARLYS
+115 FTGQTNTARLYS

-140 DLVGEALLEY
+140 DLIGEALLEY

-206 PEIDSSGAELKGI
+206 PEIDSSGTELKGL
-219 NESEYQP
+219 NEVEEDPLAPNYNATPVSTTLN
-226 GGPFYSA
+226 GSLLFSVVYS
-233 TAASVMDNR
+233 
-242 GGEMTIVYANPTPG
+242 NPTPG
-256 VEPSVGGGGQLG
+256 TPPSSGGGGQLG
-268 EWWRNRAAGDLM
+268 SWYNGRTID
-280 DNVTLRVDYT
+280 
-290 YEQYTVISV
+290 
-299 GNPPTFGYVEKQ
+299 
-311 ASIISDENK
+311 NK
-320 ITYDNTIDQFT
+320 IAAEAIKFDYFMQNPFGGSKAFSYVAAFAYIAYDIGTDTFT
-331 VVVENFGPYSDR
+331 VASPDFRGDTIGFVTFTGNVKIT
-343 DYLDETGLYEI
+343 ETEALY
-354 DSVSVGWFLSTVE
+354 VGWFLSTVE

-392 PCDSDGTPSGSAL
+392 PCDSSGTPSGSAL

-416 DDLSFTFK
+416 DDKSFTFK

-455 IAAIRVKTNVVH
+455 IAAIRVKTNVIH

-505 VRGWNYST
+505 IRGWNATT
-513 KTEVPADLRASEF
+513 KTEIPADLRSSEF
-526 AADAILH
+526 AADGILH

-547 VDELYAIHDKVYAI
+547 VDELYAIHNKVYAI

-609 GIVVAQ
+609 SIVVAQ

-645 VDVNDKNKKRYINLA
+645 VDVSDKNKKRYINLA
-660 LDNNGNVIESDSFHP
+660 LDSNGNVIESDSFHP

-693 RLEFNKLIYQNESV
+693 KLEFNKLIYQNESI

-742 SGNTYTSSSWLGDL
+742 SGNTYTSSAWLGDL
-756 EVGVT
+756 EAGVT

-776 IELASWSDQSFTTSS
+776 VELASWNDYSFTTAS

-801 INSQV
+801 LNSQV

-829 PSSDGKVKISCINY
+829 PSSDGTVKISCINY
-843 DDRTYQNV
+843 DVRTYQNV

>member
-8 LKKIRRQLNTSKTW
+8 IKKIRRPLDTSKTW
-22 AENILDAHESL
+22 AENILSAHPQL
-33 LNPDYTTLTLN
+33 LDPDFTTINLN
-44 GKRIS
+44 GKRIK
-49 NNSLDFN
+49 NRKFDCNAK
-56 SNPNESDLLIV
+56 PNDGDLLTIC
-67 SVRPQGLD
+67 VRPQAFD
-75 PVSWVYIAVA
+75 PITIAIGVA
-85 AVAAAASYVL
+85 IAASAVSFVL
-95 AARSLG
+95 ARRAMG
-101 NLGDTSGKQSPNSQ
+101 NISDRSGKSSGNTE
-115 FTGQTNAARLYS
+115 FTGQTNTARLYS

-140 DLVGEALLEY
+140 DLIGEALLEY

-206 PEIDSSGAELKGI
+206 PEIDSSGTELKGL
-219 NESEYQP
+219 NEVEEDPLAPNYNATPVSTTLD
-226 GGPFYSA
+226 GSLLFSVVYS
-233 TAASVMDNR
+233 
-242 GGEMTIVYANPTPG
+242 NPTPG
-256 VEPSVGGGGQLG
+256 IDPSSGGGGQLG
-268 EWWRNRAAGDLM
+268 AWFNGRTID
-280 DNVTLRVDYT
+280 
-290 YEQYTVISV
+290 
-299 GNPPTFGYVEKQ
+299 
-311 ASIISDENK
+311 NK
-320 ITYDNTIDQFT
+320 IPAGAIRFNYSMQNSFGATQAFEYVASFAYISYDSGTDTFT
-331 VVVENFGPYSDR
+331 VSSPDFNGETTGFINFTGNVKIT
-343 DYLDETGLYEI
+343 ETEALY
-354 DSVSVGWFLSTVE
+354 VGWFLSTVE
-367 CTELWFNTVFRRGL
+367 CTEIWFNTVFRRGL

-392 PCDSDGTPSGSAL
+392 PCDSAGTPSGSAS

-416 DDLSFTFK
+416 DDKSFTFK

-435 RARRTN
+435 RASRTN
-441 NSNDDGSSQSTLES
+441 NSNDDGSSQSALES

-505 VRGWNYST
+505 IRGWNAAT
-513 KTEVPADLRASEF
+513 KTEIPADLRASEF
-526 AADAILH
+526 AADGILH

-547 VDELYAIHDKVYAI
+547 VDELCAIHDKVYAI
-561 NPDLTK
+561 NPELTK

-595 YDGIKEFFVRDEQR
+595 YDGIKEFFVRDEPR
-609 GIVVAQ
+609 SIVVAQ

-645 VDVNDKNKKRYINLA
+645 VDVSDKNKKRYINLA
-660 LDNNGNVIESDSFHP
+660 LDGSGNIIESDSFHP

-693 RLEFNKLIYQNESV
+693 KLEFNKLIYQNESV

-742 SGNTYTSSSWLGDL
+742 SGNTYTSSAWLGDL
-756 EVGVT
+756 EAGVT
-761 YWATCTKANGQTTDW
+761 YWATCTKSNGQTTDW
-776 IELASWSDQSFTTSS
+776 VEIASWNEQSFTTAS

-829 PSSDGKVKISCINY
+829 PSSDGTVKISCINY
-843 DDRTYQNV
+843 DERTYLNV

>member
-8 LKKIRRQLNTSKTW
+8 LKKIRRPLDTSKTW
-22 AENILDAHESL
+22 AENILAAHPQL
-33 LNPDYTTLTLN
+33 LDPDFTTINLN
-44 GKRIS
+44 GKRIK
-49 NNSLDFN
+49 NRKFDCNAK
-56 SNPNESDLLIV
+56 PNDGDLLTIC
-67 SVRPQGLD
+67 VRPQGFD
-75 PVSWVYIAVA
+75 PITIAIGVA
-85 AVAAAASYVL
+85 IAASAVSFVL
-95 AARSLG
+95 ARRAMG
-101 NLGDTSGKQSPNSQ
+101 NISDRSGKSSGNTE
-115 FTGQTNAARLYS
+115 FTGQTNTARLYS

-140 DLVGEALLEY
+140 DLIGEALLEY

-160 FNIGLGYYDLT
+160 FNIGLGYYNLT

-206 PEIDSSGAELKGI
+206 PEIDSSGTELKGV
-219 NESEYQP
+219 NEAEP
-226 GGPFYSA
+226 DPSA
-233 TAASVMDNR
+233 PSFFSTPSSVGIYASSTFTV
-242 GGEMTIVYANPTPG
+242 VYDNPTPTIP
-256 VEPSVGGGGQLG
+256 PSSGGGGQLG
-268 EWWRNRAAGDLM
+268 VWYNNRTP
-280 DNVTLRVDYT
+280 DNKIPSEAVRFTYSITNQFGGFVT
-290 YEQYTVISV
+290 YEYTASSATISFDSLTDKYIVVSQNFNGEPGSFGGFTGEV
-299 GNPPTFGYVEKQ
+299 GIAEAESFY
-311 ASIISDENK
+311 
-320 ITYDNTIDQFT
+320 
-331 VVVENFGPYSDR
+331 
-343 DYLDETGLYEI
+343 
-354 DSVSVGWFLSTVE
+354 VGWFLSSVE
-367 CTELWFNTVFRRGL
+367 CTEIWFNTVFRRGL
-381 KGEAVIEFEYQ
+381 KGEAIIEFEYQ
-392 PCDSDGTPSGSAL
+392 PCDSAGTPSGSAL

-467 PEDTTLT
+467 PDDTTLT

-494 SRKMIWWDGST
+494 SRKMIWWDGSAI
-505 VRGWNYST
+505 RGWNAAT
-513 KTEVPADLRASEF
+513 KTEIPADLRASEF
-526 AADAILH
+526 AADGILH

-561 NPDLTK
+561 NPELTK

-595 YDGIKEFFVRDEQR
+595 YDGIKEFFVRDEPR
-609 GIVVAQ
+609 SIVVAQ

-645 VDVNDKNKKRYINLA
+645 VDVSDKNKKRYINLA
-660 LDNNGNVIESDSFHP
+660 LDGSGNIIESDSFHP

-683 GNETQAMHRA
+683 GNETQAMRRA

-717 PRFGDMVRF
+717 PRFGDMIRF

-737 EVIGI
+737 EVVGI
-742 SGNTYTSSSWLGDL
+742 SGNTYTSSTWLGDL
-756 EVGVT
+756 EAGVT

-776 IELASWSDQSFTTSS
+776 VELTSWDDQSFTTAS

-801 INSQV
+801 ISSQV

-829 PSSDGKVKISCINY
+829 PSSDGAVKISCINY
-843 DDRTYQNV
+843 DERTYQNV

>member
-8 LKKIRRQLNTSKTW
+8 LKKIRRPLDTSKTW
-22 AENILDAHESL
+22 AENILAAHPQL
-33 LNPDYTTLTLN
+33 LDPDFTTINLN
-44 GKRIS
+44 GKRIKS
-49 NNSLDFN
+49 RKFDCNAK
-56 SNPNESDLLIV
+56 PNDGDILTIR
-67 SVRPQGLD
+67 VRPQGFD
-75 PVSWVYIAVA
+75 PITIAIGVA
-85 AVAAAASYVL
+85 IAASAVSFVL
-95 AARSLG
+95 ARRAMG
-101 NLGDTSGKQSPNSQ
+101 NISDRSGKSSGNNE
-115 FTGQTNAARLYS
+115 FTGQTNTARLYS
-127 QRPDIYGKVRAYP
+127 QRPDIYGMVRAYP
-140 DLVGEALLEY
+140 DLIGEALLEY

-160 FNIGLGYYDLT
+160 FNIGLGHYDLT

-206 PEIDSSGAELKGI
+206 PEIDSSGTELKGV
-219 NESEYQP
+219 NEVETDPSAPTYDSP
-226 GGPFYSA
+226 TVSTTLSGSLLFTVVYS
-233 TAASVMDNR
+233 
-242 GGEMTIVYANPTPG
+242 NPTPG
-256 VEPSVGGGGQLG
+256 IPPSSGGGGQLG
-268 EWWRNRAAGDLM
+268 SWFNGRTID
-280 DNVTLRVDYT
+280 
-290 YEQYTVISV
+290 
-299 GNPPTFGYVEKQ
+299 
-311 ASIISDENK
+311 NK
-320 ITYDNTIDQFT
+320 IPAEAIKFNYSMQNSFGTTQQFEYVASFAYISYDSGTDTFT
-331 VVVENFGPYSDR
+331 VSSPYFKGETTGFINFTGNVKIT
-343 DYLDETGLYEI
+343 ETEALY
-354 DSVSVGWFLSTVE
+354 VGWFLSTVE

-392 PCDSDGTPSGSAL
+392 PCDSAGTPSGAAL

-416 DDLSFTFK
+416 DDKSFTFK

-455 IAAIRVKTNVVH
+455 IASIRVKNNVVH

-474 IQSTAG
+474 IQSAAG

-505 VRGWNYST
+505 IRGWNAAT
-513 KTEVPADLRASEF
+513 KTEIPADLRASEF
-526 AADAILH
+526 AADGILH

-561 NPDLTK
+561 NPELTK

-595 YDGIKEFFVRDEQR
+595 YDGIKEFFVRDETR
-609 GIVVAQ
+609 SIVVAQ

-660 LDNNGNVIESDSFHP
+660 LDGSGNVIESDSFHP

-693 RLEFNKLIYQNESV
+693 KLEFNKLIYQNESV

-742 SGNTYTSSSWLGDL
+742 SGNTYTSSAWLGDL
-756 EVGVT
+756 EDGVT

-776 IELASWSDQSFTTSS
+776 VELISWDEQSFTTAS
-791 PMTGAYVADQ
+791 PMAGAYVADQ

-829 PSSDGKVKISCINY
+829 PSSDGTMKISCINY
-843 DDRTYQNV
+843 DERTYQNV

>member
-8 LKKIRRQLNTSKTW
+8 LKKIRRPLDASKTW
-22 AENILDAHESL
+22 AENILAANPQL
-33 LNPDYTTLTLN
+33 LDPDFTTINLNGNRIKNRKFDCNANPNDGDTLTICV
-44 GKRIS
+44 R
-49 NNSLDFN
+49 
-56 SNPNESDLLIV
+56 PQAESLIV
-67 SVRPQGLD
+67 SLV
-75 PVSWVYIAVA
+75 VAV
-85 AVAAAASYVL
+85 VASAASYIL
-95 AARSLG
+95 SRRALG
-101 NLGDTSGKQSPNSQ
+101 NLGDKAGKDSGNTQ

-140 DLVGEALLEY
+140 DLIGEALLEY

-171 QFRFSDSALATFQ
+171 RFRFSDSNLATFQ
-184 ESTYTVYQPGEVN
+184 ESIYTVYQPGEVN

-206 PEIDSSGAELKGI
+206 PEIDSSGTELKGL
-219 NESEYQP
+219 NEVEDDPLAPNYDATP
-226 GGPFYSA
+226 VSA
-233 TAASVMDNR
+233 TLDGSLLFTV
-242 GGEMTIVYANPTPG
+242 VYSNPTPG
-256 VEPSVGGGGQLG
+256 TPPSSGGGGQLG
-268 EWWRNRAAGDLM
+268 AWYNGRTID
-280 DNVTLRVDYT
+280 
-290 YEQYTVISV
+290 
-299 GNPPTFGYVEKQ
+299 
-311 ASIISDENK
+311 NK
-320 ITYDNTIDQFT
+320 IAAEAIRFDYFMQNSFGASKAFSYVAAFAYISYDLGSDTFT
-331 VVVENFGPYSDR
+331 VSSPDFRGDTIGFVTFIGNVKIT
-343 DYLDETGLYEI
+343 ETEALY
-354 DSVSVGWFLSTVE
+354 VGWFLSTVE

-392 PCDSDGTPSGSAL
+392 PCDSAGSPSGTAL
-405 SAVATYNDDTF
+405 SAVATYSDDTF
-416 DDLSFTFK
+416 DDKSFTFK
-424 VQSLPLSYYRV
+424 VQSLPPSYYRV

-455 IAAIRVKTNVVH
+455 IAAIRVKTNVIH

-480 NAETGTEMKFNVMA
+480 NAETGTEMKFNVM
-494 SRKMIWWDGST
+494 SNRKMIWWDGST
-505 VRGWNYST
+505 IRGWNPAT
-513 KTEVPADLRASEF
+513 KTEIPSDLRASEF

-547 VDELYAIHDKVYAI
+547 VDELYAIHNKVYAI
-561 NPDLTK
+561 NPELTK

-590 DVETS
+590 DVDTS
-595 YDGIKEFFVRDEQR
+595 YDGIKEFFVRDEPR
-609 GIVVAQ
+609 SIVVAQ

-645 VDVNDKNKKRYINLA
+645 VDVSDKNKKRYINLA
-660 LDNNGNVIESDSFHP
+660 LDNSGNVIESDSFHP

-717 PRFGDMVRF
+717 PRFGDMARF

-737 EVIGI
+737 EIIGI
-742 SGNTYTSSSWLGDL
+742 SGSTYTSSAWLGDL
-756 EVGVT
+756 EAGVT
-761 YWATCTKANGQTTDW
+761 YWAACTKANGQTTDW
-776 IELASWSDQSFTTSS
+776 VELTSWSEQSFTTSS
-791 PMTGAYVADQ
+791 PITGAYVADQ

-816 EKEADLYVITDKQ
+816 EKDADLYVITDKQ
-829 PSSDGKVKISCINY
+829 PSSDGTVKISCINY
-843 DDRTYQNV
+843 DERTYQNV

>member
-8 LKKIRRQLNTSKTW
+8 LKKIRRQLDTSKTW
-22 AENILDAHESL
+22 AENILAAYPQL
-33 LNPDYTTLTLN
+33 LDPDFTTINLN
-44 GKRIS
+44 GKRIK
-49 NNSLDFN
+49 NRKFDCNA
-56 SNPNESDLLIV
+56 NPNVGDILSIC
-67 SVRPQGLD
+67 VRPQAFD
-75 PVSWVYIAVA
+75 PITIAIGVA
-85 AVAAAASYVL
+85 IAASAVSFVL
-95 AARSLG
+95 SRRAMG
-101 NLGDTSGKQSPNSQ
+101 NIGDRSGKSSGNTD
-115 FTGQTNAARLYS
+115 FTGQTNTARLYS

-140 DLVGEALLEY
+140 DLIGEALLEY

-197 PIVREQFSF
+197 PVVREQFSF
-206 PEIDSSGAELKGI
+206 PEIDSSGTELKGL
-219 NESEYQP
+219 NEVEEDPLAPNYNATPVSTTLN
-226 GGPFYSA
+226 GSLLFTVVYS
-233 TAASVMDNR
+233 
-242 GGEMTIVYANPTPG
+242 NPTPG
-256 VEPSVGGGGQLG
+256 IAPSSGGGGQLG
-268 EWWRNRAAGDLM
+268 AWFNGRTIDDKIPAEAIKFNYSMQNSFGATQAFEYVASFAYISYNSGTDTFTVSSPDFRGETTGFGNFTG
-280 DNVTLRVDYT
+280 NV
-290 YEQYTVISV
+290 
-299 GNPPTFGYVEKQ
+299 
-311 ASIISDENK
+311 K
-320 ITYDNTIDQFT
+320 IT
-331 VVVENFGPYSDR
+331 
-343 DYLDETGLYEI
+343 ETEALY
-354 DSVSVGWFLSTVE
+354 VGWFLSTVE

-392 PCDSDGTPSGSAL
+392 PCDSAGTPSGSAL
-405 SAVATYNDDTF
+405 SSVATYSDDTF
-416 DDLSFTFK
+416 DDKSFTFK
-424 VQSLPLSYYRV
+424 IQSLPLSYYRV

-467 PEDTTLT
+467 PDDTTLT

-505 VRGWNYST
+505 IRGWSAAT
-513 KTEVPADLRASEF
+513 KTEIPADLRSSEF

-561 NPDLTK
+561 NPELTK

-595 YDGIKEFFVRDEQR
+595 YDGIKEFFVRDEPR
-609 GIVVAQ
+609 SIVVAQ

-645 VDVNDKNKKRYINLA
+645 VDVSYKNKRRYINLS
-660 LDNNGNVIESDSFHP
+660 LDNNGSVIESDSFHP

-726 VEYADEYVVNG
+726 VEYADEYAVNG

-742 SGNTYTSSSWLGDL
+742 SGNTYTSSTWIGDL
-756 EVGVT
+756 EAGVT
-761 YWATCTKANGQTTDW
+761 YWSTCTKANGQTTDW
-776 IELASWSDQSFTTSS
+776 VELISWNEQSFTTAS
-791 PMTGAYVADQ
+791 PMTGAYFADQ

-829 PSSDGKVKISCINY
+829 PSSDGTVKISCTNY
-843 DDRTYQNV
+843 DERTYQNV

>member
-22 AENILDAHESL
+22 AENIIDAHDGL

-49 NNSLDFN
+49 NYSLDFN
-56 SNPNESDLLIV
+56 SKPNESDLLVV

-206 PEIDSSGAELKGI
+206 PEIDSSGTELKGL
-219 NESEYQP
+219 NEVEEDPLSPNYNATP
-226 GGPFYSA
+226 VSTTLDGSLLFTVVYS
-233 TAASVMDNR
+233 
-242 GGEMTIVYANPTPG
+242 NPTPG
-256 VEPSVGGGGQLG
+256 IDPSSGGGGQLG
-268 EWWRNRAAGDLM
+268 SWFNGRTID
-280 DNVTLRVDYT
+280 
-290 YEQYTVISV
+290 
-299 GNPPTFGYVEKQ
+299 
-311 ASIISDENK
+311 NK
-320 ITYDNTIDQFT
+320 IPAEAIKFNYSMQNSFGATQAFEYVASFAYISYDSGTDTFT
-331 VVVENFGPYSDR
+331 VSSPDFKGGTTGFINFTGNVKIT
-343 DYLDETGLYEI
+343 ETEALY
-354 DSVSVGWFLSTVE
+354 VGWFLSTVE

-392 PCDSDGTPSGSAL
+392 PCDSAGTPSGAAL

-416 DDLSFTFK
+416 DDKSFTFK
-424 VQSLPLSYYRV
+424 VQSLPPSYYRV

-441 NSNDDGSSQSTLES
+441 NANDDGSSQSTLES
-455 IAAIRVKTNVVH
+455 IAAIRVKTNVIH
-467 PEDTTLT
+467 QEDTTLT

-505 VRGWNYST
+505 IRGWNAAT
-513 KTEVPADLRASEF
+513 KTEIPVDLRASEF
-526 AADAILH
+526 AADGILH

-547 VDELYAIHDKVYAI
+547 VDELYEIHNRVYAI
-561 NPDLTK
+561 NPELTK

-595 YDGIKEFFVRDEQR
+595 YDGIKEFFVRDEDR
-609 GIVVAQ
+609 GLVVAQ
-615 FDAYNLADDQYSK
+615 FDAYNLSDDQYSK

-645 VDVNDKNKKRYINLA
+645 IDVNEKNKKRYINLA
-660 LDNNGNVIESDSFHP
+660 LDNSGNVIESDSFHP

-693 RLEFNKLIYQNESV
+693 KLEFNKLIYQNESV

-756 EVGVT
+756 DGGVT
-761 YWATCTKANGQTTDW
+761 YWATCTKTNGQTTDW
-776 IELASWSDQSFTTSS
+776 IELTSWDGYSFTTSA
-791 PMTGAYVADQ
+791 PLVGAYVADQ

-811 IRTTA
+811 IRTTE
-816 EKEADLYVITDKQ
+816 EKEADLYLITDKQ
-829 PSSDGKVKISCINY
+829 PSSGGTIKISCINY
-843 DDRTYQNV
+843 DERTYQNV

>member
-8 LKKIRRQLNTSKTW
+8 LKKIRRPLDTSKTW
-22 AENILDAHESL
+22 AENILAAHPQL
-33 LNPDYTTLTLN
+33 LDPDFTTININ
-44 GKRIS
+44 GKRIK
-49 NNSLDFN
+49 NRKFDCNAK
-56 SNPNESDLLIV
+56 PNDGDLLTIC
-67 SVRPQGLD
+67 VRPQGFD
-75 PVSWVYIAVA
+75 PITIAIVVA
-85 AVAAAASYVL
+85 IAASAVSFVL
-95 AARSLG
+95 AKRALG
-101 NLGDTSGKQSPNSQ
+101 NIEDRTGKQSGNTQ
-115 FTGQTNAARLYS
+115 FTGQTNTARLYS

-140 DLVGEALLEY
+140 DLIGEALLEY

-171 QFRFSDSALATFQ
+171 QFRFSDSNLATFQ

-197 PIVREQFSF
+197 PLVREQFSF
-206 PEIDSSGAELKGI
+206 PEIDSSGTELKGV
-219 NESEYQP
+219 NEVEP
-226 GGPFYSA
+226 DPSA
-233 TAASVMDNR
+233 QSFFSTPSSVTLDANKKF
-242 GGEMTIVYANPTPG
+242 TVVYANPTPTIP
-256 VEPSVGGGGQLG
+256 PSSGGGGQLG
-268 EWWRNRAAGDLM
+268 NWYNNRTPD
-280 DNVTLRVDYT
+280 
-290 YEQYTVISV
+290 
-299 GNPPTFGYVEKQ
+299 
-311 ASIISDENK
+311 NK
-320 ITYDNTIDQFT
+320 IPSEAVKFDYSIKNPFGGSNKYSYTAGSATISFSSIDDSYTIVSANFNGDTGAFGGFT
-331 VVVENFGPYSDR
+331 GEVGITEAKSAY
-343 DYLDETGLYEI
+343 
-354 DSVSVGWFLSTVE
+354 VGWFLSTVK
-367 CTELWFNTVFRRGL
+367 CTELWFNVVFRRGL

-392 PCDSDGTPSGSAL
+392 PCDAQGNPTGVSSTST
-405 SAVATYNDDTF
+405 ATYSDDTF
-416 DDLSFTFK
+416 DDKSFTFK
-424 VQSLPLSYYRV
+424 VESLTSTYYRV

-441 NSNDDGSSQSTLES
+441 NANDDGSSQSTLES

-505 VRGWNYST
+505 IRGWNAAT
-513 KTEVPADLRASEF
+513 KTEIPSGLRASEF
-526 AADAILH
+526 AADGILH
-533 NYIVMGGGSVDEID
+533 NYIVIGGGSVDEID
-547 VDELYAIHDKVYAI
+547 VGGLYAIHDKVYAI
-561 NPDLTK
+561 NPELTK

-595 YDGIKEFFVRDEQR
+595 YDGIKEFFVRDESR
-609 GIVVAQ
+609 SIVVAQ

-660 LDNNGNVIESDSFHP
+660 LDSNGSVIKSDSFHP

-693 RLEFNKLIYQNESV
+693 KLEFNKLIYQNESV

-742 SGNTYTSSSWLGDL
+742 SGNTYTSSAWLGDL
-756 EVGVT
+756 DVGVT
-761 YWATCTKANGQTTDW
+761 YWATCTKANGQAADW
-776 IELASWSDQSFTTSS
+776 VEIASCGGYSFTTSS

-829 PSSDGKVKISCINY
+829 PTSDGTVKISCINY
-843 DDRTYQNV
+843 DERTYQNV

>member
-8 LKKIRRQLNTSKTW
+8 LKKIRRPLDTSKTW
-22 AENILDAHESL
+22 AENILAAHPQL
-33 LNPDYTTLTLN
+33 LDPDFTTINLN
-44 GKRIS
+44 GKRIK
-49 NNSLDFN
+49 NRKFDCNAK
-56 SNPNESDLLIV
+56 PNDGDLLTIC
-67 SVRPQGLD
+67 VRPQGFD
-75 PVSWVYIAVA
+75 PITIAIGVA
-85 AVAAAASYVL
+85 IAASAVSFVL
-95 AARSLG
+95 ARRAMG
-101 NLGDTSGKQSPNSQ
+101 NIGDRSGKSSGNTE
-115 FTGQTNAARLYS
+115 FTGQTNTARLYS

-140 DLVGEALLEY
+140 DLIGEALLEY

-206 PEIDSSGAELKGI
+206 PEIDSSGTELKGL
-219 NESEYQP
+219 NEVEEDPLAPSYDATP
-226 GGPFYSA
+226 VSTTLSGSLLFTVVYS
-233 TAASVMDNR
+233 
-242 GGEMTIVYANPTPG
+242 NPTPG
-256 VEPSVGGGGQLG
+256 IDPSSGGGGQLG
-268 EWWRNRAAGDLM
+268 SWFNGRTAD
-280 DNVTLRVDYT
+280 DK
-290 YEQYTVISV
+290 ISAEAIKFNYSMQNSF
-299 GNPPTFGYVEKQ
+299 GTTQSSGYV
-311 ASIISDENK
+311 AAFAYISYDSGTDTFTVSSPDFKGETTGFINFTGNVK
-320 ITYDNTIDQFT
+320 IT
-331 VVVENFGPYSDR
+331 
-343 DYLDETGLYEI
+343 ETEALY
-354 DSVSVGWFLSTVE
+354 VGWFLSTVE

-392 PCDSDGTPSGSAL
+392 PCDSAGTPSGAAL

-416 DDLSFTFK
+416 DDKSFTFK
-424 VQSLPLSYYRV
+424 VQFLPLSYYRV

-505 VRGWNYST
+505 IRGWNATT
-513 KTEVPADLRASEF
+513 KTEIAADLRSSEF

-561 NPDLTK
+561 NPELTK

-590 DVETS
+590 DVDTS
-595 YDGIKEFFVRDEQR
+595 YDGIKEFFVRDEPR
-609 GIVVAQ
+609 SIVVAQ

-660 LDNNGNVIESDSFHP
+660 LDGSGNVIESDSFHP

-693 RLEFNKLIYQNESV
+693 KLEFNKLIYQNESV

-737 EVIGI
+737 EIIGI
-742 SGNTYTSSSWLGDL
+742 SGSTHTSSAWLGDL
-756 EVGVT
+756 EAGVT
-761 YWATCTKANGQTTDW
+761 YWATCTKANGRTTDW
-776 IELASWSDQSFTTSS
+776 VELTSWNEQSFTTAS

-829 PSSDGKVKISCINY
+829 PSSDGTVKISCINY
-843 DDRTYQNV
+843 DERTYQNV

>member
-8 LKKIRRQLNTSKTW
+8 LKKIRRPLDASKTW
-22 AENILDAHESL
+22 AENILAAHPQL
-33 LNPDYTTLTLN
+33 LDPDFTTINLN
-44 GKRIS
+44 GKRIKS
-49 NNSLDFN
+49 RKFDCNAK
-56 SNPNESDLLIV
+56 PNDGDILTIC
-67 SVRPQGLD
+67 VRPQGLETGAIVAIV
-75 PVSWVYIAVA
+75 VSVA
-85 AVAAAASYVL
+85 SAAASFIL
-95 AARSLG
+95 ASRAMG
-101 NLGDTSGKQSPNSQ
+101 NIGDKAGKDSGNTQ
-115 FTGQTNAARLYS
+115 FTGQTNTARLYS

-140 DLVGEALLEY
+140 DLIGEALLEY

-206 PEIDSSGAELKGI
+206 PEIDSSGTELKGV
-219 NESEYQP
+219 NEVEPDPSAPTYDSP
-226 GGPFYSA
+226 TVSTTLDGSLLFTVVYS
-233 TAASVMDNR
+233 
-242 GGEMTIVYANPTPG
+242 NPTPG
-256 VEPSVGGGGQLG
+256 IDPSSGGGGQLG
-268 EWWRNRAAGDLM
+268 SWFNGRTI
-280 DNVTLRVDYT
+280 DNEIPAEAIKFNYSMQNSFGATQAFEYVASFAYISYDSGTDT
-290 YEQYTVISV
+290 FTVSSPDFKGETTGFINFT
-299 GNPPTFGYVEKQ
+299 GNV
-311 ASIISDENK
+311 K
-320 ITYDNTIDQFT
+320 IT
-331 VVVENFGPYSDR
+331 
-343 DYLDETGLYEI
+343 ETEALY
-354 DSVSVGWFLSTVE
+354 VGWFLSTVE
-367 CTELWFNTVFRRGL
+367 CTEIWFNTVFRRGL
-381 KGEAVIEFEYQ
+381 KGEAIIEFEYQ
-392 PCDSDGTPSGSAL
+392 PCDSTGAPSSSAL

-467 PEDTTLT
+467 PDDTTLT

-505 VRGWNYST
+505 IRGWNAAT
-513 KTEVPADLRASEF
+513 RKEIPADLRASEL
-526 AADAILH
+526 AADGILH

-547 VDELYAIHDKVYAI
+547 VDELYAIHNKVYAI
-561 NPDLTK
+561 NPELTK

-595 YDGIKEFFVRDEQR
+595 YDGIKEFFVRDEPR
-609 GIVVAQ
+609 SIVVAQ

-645 VDVNDKNKKRYINLA
+645 VDVSDKNKKRYINLS

-693 RLEFNKLIYQNESV
+693 KLEFNKLIYQNESV

-742 SGNTYTSSSWLGDL
+742 SGNTYTSSAWLGDL
-756 EVGVT
+756 EAGVT

-776 IELASWSDQSFTTSS
+776 VELTSWNEQSFTTAS
-791 PMTGAYVADQ
+791 PMTGAYIADQ

-811 IRTTA
+811 IRATT

-829 PSSDGKVKISCINY
+829 PSSDGTVKISCINY
-843 DDRTYQNV
+843 DERTYQNV

>member
-49 NNSLDFN
+49 NYSLDFN
-56 SNPNESDLLIV
+56 SKPNESDLLVV

-206 PEIDSSGAELKGI
+206 PEIDSSGTELKGL
-219 NESEYQP
+219 NEVEEDPLAPNYNATPVSTTLD
-226 GGPFYSA
+226 GSLLFSVVYS
-233 TAASVMDNR
+233 
-242 GGEMTIVYANPTPG
+242 NPTPG
-256 VEPSVGGGGQLG
+256 IDPSSGGGGQLG
-268 EWWRNRAAGDLM
+268 AWYNGRTID
-280 DNVTLRVDYT
+280 
-290 YEQYTVISV
+290 
-299 GNPPTFGYVEKQ
+299 
-311 ASIISDENK
+311 NK
-320 ITYDNTIDQFT
+320 IPAEAIKFNYSMQNSFGATQPFEYVASFANISYDSGTDTFT
-331 VVVENFGPYSDR
+331 VSSPDFQGETTGFVNFTGNVKIT
-343 DYLDETGLYEI
+343 ETEALY
-354 DSVSVGWFLSTVE
+354 VGWFLSTVE

-392 PCDSDGTPSGSAL
+392 PCDSAGTPSGAAL

-416 DDLSFTFK
+416 DDKSFTFK

-505 VRGWNYST
+505 IRGWNAAT
-513 KTEVPADLRASEF
+513 KTEIPSDLRASEF
-526 AADAILH
+526 AADGILH

-547 VDELYAIHDKVYAI
+547 VGELYAIHDKVYAI
-561 NPDLTK
+561 NPELTK

-595 YDGIKEFFVRDEQR
+595 YDGIKEFFVRDEPR
-609 GIVVAQ
+609 SIVVAQ

-645 VDVNDKNKKRYINLA
+645 VDVSDKNKKRYINLA
-660 LDNNGNVIESDSFHP
+660 LDGSGNIIESDSFHP

-693 RLEFNKLIYQNESV
+693 KLEFNKLIYQNESV

-742 SGNTYTSSSWLGDL
+742 YGNTYTSSAWLGDL
-756 EVGVT
+756 ESGVT
-761 YWATCTKANGQTTDW
+761 YWATCTKANGQTTEW
-776 IELASWSDQSFTTSS
+776 VEIASLDEQSFTTTS
-791 PMTGAYVADQ
+791 PMAGAYVADQ
-801 INSQV
+801 IGSQV

-829 PSSDGKVKISCINY
+829 PSSDGTVKISCINY
-843 DDRTYQNV
+843 DERTYQNV

>member
-8 LKKIRRQLNTSKTW
+8 LKKIRRPLDTSKTW
-22 AENILDAHESL
+22 AENILAANPHL
-33 LNPDYTTLTLN
+33 LDPDFTTINLN
-44 GKRIS
+44 GKRIR
-49 NNSLDFN
+49 NRKFDCNAK
-56 SNPNESDLLIV
+56 PSDGDLITIC
-67 SVRPQGLD
+67 VRPQGFD
-75 PVSWVYIAVA
+75 PITIAIGVA
-85 AVAAAASYVL
+85 IAASAVSFVL
-95 AARSLG
+95 AKRALG
-101 NLGDTSGKQSPNSQ
+101 NIEDRTGKQSGNTQ
-115 FTGQTNAARLYS
+115 FTGQTNTARLYS

-140 DLVGEALLEY
+140 DLIGEALLEY

-171 QFRFSDSALATFQ
+171 QFRFSDSNLATFQ

-197 PIVREQFSF
+197 PLVREQFSF
-206 PEIDSSGAELKGI
+206 PEIDSSGTELKGV
-219 NESEYQP
+219 NEVEP
-226 GGPFYSA
+226 DPSA
-233 TAASVMDNR
+233 PSFFSAPSSVTLDASKTFTV
-242 GGEMTIVYANPTPG
+242 VFANPTPAIP
-256 VEPSVGGGGQLG
+256 PSSGGGGQLG
-268 EWWRNRAAGDLM
+268 DWYNNRTPD
-280 DNVTLRVDYT
+280 
-290 YEQYTVISV
+290 
-299 GNPPTFGYVEKQ
+299 
-311 ASIISDENK
+311 NK
-320 ITYDNTIDQFT
+320 IPSEAVKFDYNIQNPFGGSSQYSYTAGSATISFSSIDDSYT
-331 VVVENFGPYSDR
+331 IVSENFNGD
-343 DYLDETGLYEI
+343 TGVFGGFTGEVGITEAKSAY
-354 DSVSVGWFLSTVE
+354 VGWFLSTVE
-367 CTELWFNTVFRRGL
+367 CTELWFNVVFRRGL
-381 KGEAVIEFEYQ
+381 KGNAVIEFEYQ
-392 PCDSDGTPSGSAL
+392 PCDAQGNPTGVSSTST
-405 SAVATYNDDTF
+405 ATYSDDTF
-416 DDLSFTFK
+416 DDKSFTFK

-505 VRGWNYST
+505 IRGWNAAT
-513 KTEVPADLRASEF
+513 KTEIPEDLRASEF
-526 AADAILH
+526 AADGILH
-533 NYIVMGGGSVDEID
+533 NYIVMGGGSVGEID

-561 NPDLTK
+561 NQELTK

-590 DVETS
+590 DVDTS
-595 YDGIKEFFVRDEQR
+595 YDGIKEFFVRDEPR
-609 GIVVAQ
+609 SIIVAQ

-645 VDVNDKNKKRYINLA
+645 VDVSDKNKKRYINLA
-660 LDNNGNVIESDSFHP
+660 LGGSGNVIESDSFHP

-693 RLEFNKLIYQNESV
+693 KLEFNKLIYQNESV

-726 VEYADEYVVNG
+726 IEYADEYVVNG
-737 EVIGI
+737 EVIAI
-742 SGNTYTSSSWLGDL
+742 SGNTYTSSAWLGDL
-756 EVGVT
+756 EYGVT

-776 IELASWSDQSFTTSS
+776 VELTSWNEQSFTTSS

-801 INSQV
+801 ISSQV

-829 PSSDGKVKISCINY
+829 PSSDGTVKISCINY
-843 DDRTYQNV
+843 DERTYQNV

>member
-8 LKKIRRQLNTSKTW
+8 LKKIRRPLDTSKTW
-22 AENILDAHESL
+22 AENILSAHPKL
-33 LNPDYTTLTLN
+33 LDPNFTTINLN
-44 GKRIS
+44 GKRIKTRKF
-49 NNSLDFN
+49 DCHAK
-56 SNPNESDLLIV
+56 PNDGDLITIH
-67 SVRPQGLD
+67 VRPQGVELV
-75 PVSWVYIAVA
+75 VSLVVAV
-85 AVAAAASYVL
+85 VAAAASYIL
-95 AARSLG
+95 ARRALG
-101 NLGDTSGKQSPNSQ
+101 NLGDKTGKDSGNTQ
-115 FTGQTNAARLYS
+115 FTGQTNTARLYS

-140 DLVGEALLEY
+140 DLIGEALLEY

-171 QFRFSDSALATFQ
+171 QFRFSDSALASFQ

-197 PIVREQFSF
+197 PVVREQFSF
-206 PEIDSSGAELKGI
+206 PEIDSSGTELKGV
-219 NESEYQP
+219 NEADP
-226 GGPFYSA
+226 DPSA
-233 TAASVMDNR
+233 PSFFSTPSGVGIDASSTFTV
-242 GGEMTIVYANPTPG
+242 VYDNPTPTI
-256 VEPSVGGGGQLG
+256 PPASGGGGQLG
-268 EWWRNRAAGDLM
+268 IWYNNRTP
-280 DNVTLRVDYT
+280 DNKIPSEAVRFTYSITNPFGGFVT
-290 YEQYTVISV
+290 YEYTASSATISFDSLTDKYTVVS
-299 GNPPTFGYVEKQ
+299 Q
-311 ASIISDENK
+311 
-320 ITYDNTIDQFT
+320 
-331 VVVENFGPYSDR
+331 NFNG
-343 DYLDETGLYEI
+343 ETGSFGGFTGDVGITEAESFY
-354 DSVSVGWFLSTVE
+354 VGWFLSTVE

-405 SAVATYNDDTF
+405 SAVAIYNDDTF
-416 DDLSFTFK
+416 DDKSFTFK
-424 VQSLPLSYYRV
+424 IQSLPLSYYRV

-467 PEDTTLT
+467 PDDTTLT

-505 VRGWNYST
+505 IRGWNAAT
-513 KTEVPADLRASEF
+513 KTEIPADLRASEF
-526 AADAILH
+526 AADGILH

-547 VDELYAIHDKVYAI
+547 VDELYAIHNKVYAI
-561 NPDLTK
+561 NPELTK

-595 YDGIKEFFVRDEQR
+595 YDGIKEFFVRDEPR
-609 GIVVAQ
+609 SIVVAQ

-645 VDVNDKNKKRYINLA
+645 VDVSDKNKKRYINLA
-660 LDNNGNVIESDSFHP
+660 LDGSGSIIESDSFHP

-693 RLEFNKLIYQNESV
+693 KLEFNKLIYQNESV

-742 SGNTYTSSSWLGDL
+742 SGNTYISSAWLGDM
-756 EVGVT
+756 EAGVT

-776 IELASWSDQSFTTSS
+776 VELVSWDEQSFTTSS
-791 PMTGAYVADQ
+791 PMSGSYVADH

-816 EKEADLYVITDKQ
+816 EKDADLYVISDKQ
-829 PSSDGKVKISCINY
+829 PSSDGTVKISCINY
-843 DDRTYQNV
+843 NELTYQNV

>member
-8 LKKIRRQLNTSKTW
+8 LKKIRRPLDTSKTW
-22 AENILDAHESL
+22 AENILSAHPQL
-33 LNPDYTTLTLN
+33 LDPDFTTINLN
-44 GKRIS
+44 GKRIK
-49 NNSLDFN
+49 NRKFDCNAMPKDG
-56 SNPNESDLLIV
+56 DLLTIC
-67 SVRPQGLD
+67 VRPQAD
-75 PVSWVYIAVA
+75 PFTWVSLVVAV
-85 AVAAAASYVL
+85 VGAAASYVL
-95 AARSLG
+95 SRRALG
-101 NLGDTSGKQSPNSQ
+101 NLNDRAGKSSGNTE
-115 FTGQTNAARLYS
+115 FTGQTNTARLYS

-140 DLVGEALLEY
+140 DLIGEALLEY

-206 PEIDSSGAELKGI
+206 PEIDSSGTELKGV
-219 NESEYQP
+219 NEAEVDPLAPTYEAIPVSTTIDSSLL
-226 GGPFYSA
+226 FTVTYS
-233 TAASVMDNR
+233 
-242 GGEMTIVYANPTPG
+242 NPTPG
-256 VEPSVGGGGQLG
+256 TPPSSGGGGQLG
-268 EWWRNRAAGDLM
+268 AWYNGR
-280 DNVTLRVDYT
+280 T
-290 YEQYTVISV
+290 
-299 GNPPTFGYVEKQ
+299 P
-311 ASIISDENK
+311 ENK
-320 ITYDNTIDQFT
+320 IPAEAIKFNYSMLNPLGGTSNLDYTAAFAYIQYDAINDRFVVSSPNFKGNTVGFSSFT
-331 VVVENFGPYSDR
+331 GTVKIT
-343 DYLDETGLYEI
+343 ETEALY
-354 DSVSVGWFLSTVE
+354 VGWFLSTVE

-455 IAAIRVKTNVVH
+455 IAAIRVKANVVH
-467 PEDTTLT
+467 PDDTTLT

-505 VRGWNYST
+505 IRGWNAAT
-513 KTEVPADLRASEF
+513 KTEIPADLRASEF
-526 AADAILH
+526 AADGILH

-561 NPDLTK
+561 NPELTK

-595 YDGIKEFFVRDEQR
+595 YDGIKEFFVRDETR
-609 GIVVAQ
+609 SIVVAQ

-660 LDNNGNVIESDSFHP
+660 LDGSGNVIESDSFHP

-693 RLEFNKLIYQNESV
+693 KLEFNKLIYQNESV

-742 SGNTYTSSSWLGDL
+742 SGNTYTSSAWLGDL

-776 IELASWSDQSFTTSS
+776 VELVSWDEQSFTTAS

-829 PSSDGKVKISCINY
+829 PSSDGTVKISCINY
-843 DDRTYQNV
+843 DERTYQNV